1 MAEFEKVQL
10 QVEVVRT
17 QLDSL
22 IKDVNNLKAQ
32 KLKITVDS
40 SGLDAI
46 NRFNGAVQTITQN
59 ADGLSGKFTKIWAGA
74 ADGAP
79 TRTIE
84 TVNEGLG
91 RTTEIIRTLDEE
103 TQQYTTVQTK
113 ATTNYDEMAK
123 AAQKAAEQAQKADGQ
138 ARAYLLTEEQAAQK
152 AASVY
157 NPTPMQQQIEALTG
171 VNNATKSA
179 AESAKVFEKAWAD
192 ASGKSTAAAQQQ
204 AQAAQ
209 NAASKVDTLRK
220 GFADLGLQ
228 MTSAADKYPAGTF
241 DTIQSDARQ
250 ASAALEELYNSWK
263 SGTIS
268 DQEFIAGVKDASGSL
283 KNLRANYAQTRNE
296 TDKLT
301 NSTNVLGDTFG
312 NIVGKITVWQ
322 LVNAAVAKI
331 KRSFVEA
338 IRTMKE
344 VDTEMTAIQKVTGNT
359 AAEMEKL
366 GDTAYEAASKYG
378 VAVTDYLE
386 SVGTFAKA
394 GYKEMSED
402 MAELATKTQLVGDVT
417 SDIANQFILSADAA
431 YQMNGNVEELN
442 DVLDK
447 ANEIENN
454 YATSIQKMA
463 EGFPIVANVASMAN
477 MSIDELMAALGTITA
492 VTQESGTKAATALRA
507 LILNIIGDT
516 ETEIEDGVSWTK
528 EEINSLNDA
537 LWIYAED
544 AMKAAQA
551 SGKLVDPM
559 EAIAS
564 LSKAYKD
571 GLLTQ
576 AELANLESSLGGKLR
591 TNQLDALVKN
601 YDMYAEMLDKVAD
614 SAGSADKEVGIMLDS
629 WESKTNILKNKWTEF
644 ISHMTDTDL
653 IKGALD
659 GLIKLVEA
667 LDSGFGKFMATVAGV
682 AVSITA
688 LYKAII
694 AFQKAGVALDGL
706 LATLN
711 SLKTSGTLASSVV
724 KFFSNPTLGTIVAI
738 GVAIGVVVA
747 GIKALNDYAE
757 SQKYE
762 NLIESF
768 HDLSEQV
775 KETSANL
782 AEAKEK
788 LNELNQTP
796 YAERGEE
803 WRKEKEELQQTI
815 DAYEY
820 LLELRKNEA
829 NRTAEKAFSADVTT
843 AISYAG
849 DISQNEK
856 GESRINLSS
865 GGTNVRSI
873 KLTQEQLKALTT
885 EYNNVEEAV
894 RANISAFDDY
904 ISETSKKKIA
914 ELIESGN
921 TAKAYEEME
930 KALRQIGITFD
941 EVAVSA
947 DKFAESQATGMDRV
961 TQYISQAKASGT
973 QMSQTIKE
981 QYQAFIDADDGRY
994 KYLKGMKDLTV
1005 EQQHYVDS
1013 IESMV
1018 AAFESL
1024 NKSDNPAE
1032 TVVTIGNALG
1042 ISAAEA
1048 LRFAQHVGLV
1058 SRDIR
1063 EMSREVETATDGT
1076 LKLKTAE
1083 TGAADGADELAD
1095 SLEEVEVATYDE
1107 NTAAAKLTKSLFDAN
1122 GKLTEHAKKA
1132 LTTNT
1137 ALADLAKKELE
1148 LQNAAAT
1155 SNYNNLIAQIQTV
1168 GSSAIITSQQ
1178 LQQMIGLI
1186 PGLTTNTWSAENQEF
1201 NMRRLFNQQTGKSWK
1216 KDAEDYA
1223 QWSSQYLLNKSSEYY
1238 KKQQEEYKKQMEELS
1253 KYTSDYTGTSTGG
1266 GGGGS
1271 SDASLESHK
1280 QKVELLKSELTLLEK
1295 QNASEDT
1302 QKDKMR
1308 QIQQALHAQ
1317 AEYLRSIGGSQA
1329 DINALS
1335 AEWWEWQEKINGTL
1349 KSTDDLLNELQG
1361 VMSDKLS
1368 DLSDQRQN
1376 ELDAIDAQIDA
1387 LKQQKDTR
1395 DEQLDL
1401 EEKILAVQEAQAK
1414 LANAQNERTIR
1425 QYNARTGQWEWVADQ
1440 KEVDSAQ
1447 EALDEAK
1454 KDLEDFKA
1462 NMAYEAA
1469 LAELEAKKDAINAQ
1483 YDALEK
1489 NYNNFLKSLKE
1500 KTRGIGEILQDIWK
1514 NATPEL
1520 RQIIQE
1526 NAELF
1531 KQFGFDVS
1539 QLSAAVNDTAK
1550 KLYGISKNGDK
1561 YEIGSDKG
1569 LDFIN
1574 NKPAGSTMTGGDGS
1588 TWTKNEDGT
1597 VTIVDK
1603 DGVTYTVYPDGWSGN
1618 SGNSSEDSS
1627 GGPKYSGIVYAKR
1640 LDGKGEDYKISSADG
1655 LNFLNNALAGDKL
1668 DGGDGSHWVKN
1679 EDGTTS
1685 ITDKY
1690 GIAYKVYDRGGILR
1704 GMGGIKATMQDEG
1717 ITPPDVTA
1725 MLKKRV
1731 LKPVEDRNFSQNMDS
1746 IRWMMSSHGVGANA
1760 VHNASYDNHSI
1771 GTQNNGNVYKFNGI
1785 TINEPQASGMT
1796 LRHFAD
1802 IAHNL
1807 GNFS

>member
-1 MAEFEKVQL
+1 MADFEKVQL
-10 QVEVVRT
+10 QVEVIRT

-22 IKDVNNLKAQ
+22 VKDVNGLKDQ
-32 KLKITVDS
+32 KLKLTVDS
-40 SGLDAI
+40 SGLEAI
-46 NRFNGAVQTITQN
+46 NRFNTSVQAITQN
-59 ADGLSGKFTKIWAGA
+59 IDGLSGKFTKVWAGA

-113 ATTNYDEMAK
+113 ATTNYDAMAK
-123 AAQKAAEQAQKADGQ
+123 AAQKAAEQNQKAAGQ

-171 VNNATKSA
+171 VSNATKSA
-179 AESAKVFEKAWAD
+179 AESAKVFEQAWAD

-204 AQAAQ
+204 AQDAE

-220 GFADLGLQ
+220 GFADLVLQ
-228 MTSAADKYPAGTF
+228 MKSAAEKYPAGTF
-241 DTIQSDARQ
+241 DTIQSDAKQ
-250 ASAALEELYNSWK
+250 ASAALETLYNSWK

-268 DQEFIAGVKDASGSL
+268 DKEFVDGVKNASSSL

-296 TDKLT
+296 TDKLA
-301 NSTNVLGDTFG
+301 NSTNVLGDTFSH
-312 NIVGKITVWQ
+312 IVGKITVWQ
-322 LVNAAVAKI
+322 VVNAAVATV

-338 IRTMKE
+338 IRTMKQ

-366 GDTAYEAASKYG
+366 GNTAYEAASKYG
-378 VAVTDYLE
+378 VAVTDYLK

-431 YQMNGNVEELN
+431 YKMKGNVEELN

-528 EEINSLNDA
+528 DEINSLNDA

-551 SGKLVDPM
+551 SGTLVDPM
-559 EAIAS
+559 KAIAS

-571 GLLTQ
+571 GLLSQ
-576 AELANLESSLGGKLR
+576 AELASLESDLGGKLR

-601 YDMYAEMLDKVAD
+601 YDMYAEMLDKVAG
-614 SAGSADKEVGIMLDS
+614 SAGSADKEVSIMLNS
-629 WESKTNILKNKWTEF
+629 WESKTNILKNRWTEF
-644 ISHMTDTDL
+644 ISHLTDTDL

-682 AVSITA
+682 AAAFTV
-688 LYKAII
+688 LYKAMVTVE
-694 AFQKAGVALDGL
+694 KAGKAISALEGL
-706 LATLN
+706 KNSGKFASGALTLF
-711 SLKTSGTLASSVV
+711 SG
-724 KFFSNPTLGTIVAI
+724 PTLGTIVAI
-738 GVAIGVVVA
+738 GAAIGVVVA
-747 GIKALNDYAE
+747 ALKAVYDYSE

-768 HDLSEQV
+768 HDLSDQV
-775 KETSANL
+775 KETSDNL
-782 AEAKEK
+782 ADAKKK
-788 LNELNQTP
+788 LDELNQTP
-796 YAERGEE
+796 YVERSEE
-803 WRKEKEELQQTI
+803 WRKEKDELEQTI
-815 DAYEY
+815 QAYEY
-820 LLELRKNEA
+820 LLELRKKEKAEA
-829 NRTAEKAFSADVTT
+829 AEKAFNAKVTT
-843 AISYAG
+843 SVKVSGLMQDVPGSYSTASG
-849 DISQNEK
+849 I
-856 GESRINLSS
+856 GLSP
-865 GGTNVRSI
+865 
-873 KLTQEQLKALTT
+873 EQAKAATA
-885 EYNNVEEAV
+885 EYKDEEEAV
-894 RANISAFDDY
+894 YALSRAFDSLFDD
-904 ISETSKKKIA
+904 SRRKTIA
-914 ELIESGN
+914 EYIESGN
-921 TAKAYEEME
+921 TE
-930 KALRQIGITFD
+930 KALSEMKAALGDLGITFKS
-941 EVAVSA
+941 VKVSA
-947 DKFAESQATGMDRV
+947 SEFAESQATSMDQV
-961 TQYISQAKASGT
+961 TQYISQAKSSGT
-973 QMSQTIKE
+973 QMSQTMKE

-994 KYLKGMKDLTV
+994 KYLKGIKDLTV
-1005 EQQHYVDS
+1005 EQKHYVDS
-1013 IESMV
+1013 FESMV
-1018 AAFESL
+1018 TAFVSL
-1024 NKSDNPAE
+1024 KEYDNPAE
-1032 TVVTIGNALG
+1032 IVVTIGNALG

-1048 LRFAQHVGLV
+1048 LRFAQHIGLV
-1058 SRDIR
+1058 NPNIR
-1063 EMSREVETATDGT
+1063 EMSNEVETATDGT

-1083 TGAADGADELAD
+1083 TGAADGADKLAD
-1095 SLEEVEVATYDE
+1095 SLEEVEVATYNE

-1155 SNYNNLIAQIQTV
+1155 ANYNNLIAQIQAV

-1201 NMRRLFNQQTGKSWK
+1201 NMRRLFNQQTGKNWK
-1216 KDAEDYA
+1216 KDAEAYA

-1266 GGGGS
+1266 GGGSS
-1271 SDASLESHK
+1271 SDANLDAHK

-1317 AEYLRSIGGSQA
+1317 AQYLRSIGGSQA

-1349 KSTDDLLNELQG
+1349 KSTDDLLSELQD

-1368 DLSDQRQN
+1368 DLSDQRQD

-1401 EEKILAVQEAQAK
+1401 EEKILAVQQAQAK

-1440 KEVDSAQ
+1440 KEVDDAQ
-1447 EALDEAK
+1447 EALDDAK

-1489 NYNNFLKSLKE
+1489 SYNNFLKSLKE

-1520 RQIIQE
+1520 KKIIQE

-1539 QLSAAVNDTAK
+1539 ELSDAVKETAK
-1550 KLYGISKNGDK
+1550 KLYGLSSNGSK

-1569 LDFIN
+1569 IDFVN
-1574 NKPAGSTMTGGDGS
+1574 NAPAGSTMTGGDGS
-1588 TWTKNEDGT
+1588 TWTKNADGT

-1603 DGVTYTVYPDGWSGN
+1603 DGVSYTVNPNQTTGDTTGDTTN
-1618 SGNSSEDSS
+1618 
-1627 GGPKYSGIVYAKR
+1627 GGQRYSGVVYAEPD
-1640 LDGKGEDYKISSADG
+1640 DGQGERYKISSASG
-1655 LNFLNNALAGDKL
+1655 LDFLNNKPAGASMTGGDK
-1668 DGGDGSHWVKN
+1668 SYWVKN
-1679 EDGTTS
+1679 ADGTTS
-1685 ITDKY
+1685 ITDRY
-1690 GIAYKVYDRGGILR
+1690 GRHYTVYDQGGILH

-1717 ITPPDVTA
+1717 VTPPDVTEL
-1725 MLKKRV
+1725 LKKR
-1731 LKPVEDRNFSQNMDS
+1731 LLSPVRDANFDRNMDALRS
-1746 IRWMMSSHGVGANA
+1746 CLSTKHEAETVST
-1760 VHNASYDNHSI
+1760 ASYDNHSI
-1771 GTQNNGNVYKFNGI
+1771 GTQHNGNTYQFGSV
-1785 TINEPQASGMT
+1785 TISEQQANNMSVK
-1796 LRHFAD
+1796 RFAD
-1802 IAHNL
+1802 LALGL

>member
-1 MAEFEKVQL
+1 MADFEKVQL
-10 QVEVVRT
+10 QVEVIRT

-22 IKDVNNLKAQ
+22 VKDVNGLNDQ
-32 KLKITVDS
+32 KLKLTVDS
-40 SGLDAI
+40 SGLEAI
-46 NRFNGAVQTITQN
+46 NRFNTSVQAITQN
-59 ADGLSGKFTKIWAGA
+59 IDGLSGKFTKVWAGA

-113 ATTNYDEMAK
+113 ATTNYDAMAK
-123 AAQKAAEQAQKADGQ
+123 AAQKAAEQNQKAADQ

-171 VNNATKSA
+171 VSNATKSA
-179 AESAKVFEKAWAD
+179 AESAKVFEQAWAD

-204 AQAAQ
+204 AQDVE

-228 MTSAADKYPAGTF
+228 MKSAGEKYPAGTF
-241 DTIQSDARQ
+241 SDIESDAKQ
-250 ASAALEELYNSWK
+250 ASAALETLYNSWK

-268 DQEFIAGVKDASGSL
+268 DKEFVDGVKNASGSL
-283 KNLRANYAQTRNE
+283 KKLRANYAQTRNE

-301 NSTNVLGDTFG
+301 NSTNVLGDTFSH
-312 NIVGKITVWQ
+312 IVGKITVWQ
-322 LVNAAVAKI
+322 VVNTAVAKV
-331 KRSFVEA
+331 KRSFTEA
-338 IRTMKE
+338 IDTMKQ

-394 GYKEMSED
+394 GYKDMSED

-417 SDIANQFILSADAA
+417 SSIANQFILSADAA
-431 YQMNGNVEELN
+431 FKFEGNVTALN
-442 DVLDK
+442 TVLDK

-477 MSIDELMAALGTITA
+477 MSIDQLIAMLGTITA
-492 VTQESGTKAATALRA
+492 VTQESGTKAATAARA

-516 ETEIEDGVSWTK
+516 ETELEDGITWTK
-528 EEINSLNDA
+528 EEIESLNQV
-537 LWIYAED
+537 LWTYSED

-551 SGKLVDPM
+551 TGRIVNPM
-559 EAIAS
+559 KAVAG
-564 LSKAYKD
+564 LAKAYKE
-571 GLLTQ
+571 GVLTQ
-576 AELANLESSLGGKLR
+576 AELAQIESDLGGKLR
-591 TNQLDALVKN
+591 TNQLDALIKN
-601 YDMYAEMLDKVAD
+601 YDMYAAMLDKVAN
-614 SAGSADKEVGIMLDS
+614 SAGSADKEVDVMLTSWDAKAKILNNTWTKFIADTVDTKWAKDFLDTLTWLIEGFGNLGTAVTIFGGVLVAFKWNSIVDS
-629 WESKTNILKNKWTEF
+629 FKTLGSVI
-644 ISHMTDTDL
+644 
-653 IKGALD
+653 GALPMLFSSAK
-659 GLIKLVEA
+659 GGA
-667 LDSGFGKFMATVAGV
+667 AGFDAGM
-682 AVSITA
+682 
-688 LYKAII
+688 
-694 AFQKAGVALDGL
+694 
-706 LATLN
+706 
-711 SLKTSGTLASSVV
+711 
-724 KFFSNPTLGTIVAI
+724 
-738 GVAIGVVVA
+738 
-747 GIKALNDYAE
+747 KALNVSLTSTQLLVGAIVVAISALVIAYNKYTQKLQETRQAAIDAGEAATKESEEITSLYGEYKEYNDALKDSAE
-757 SQKYE
+757 YKGEISGKTE
-762 NLIESF
+762 TLIEKLGLERDEIGKLVRKYG
-768 HDLSEQV
+768 DL
-775 KETSANL
+775 ETAINKA
-782 AEAKEK
+782 AEAKLSSNLYDAKAATAASKANLEDQFQAMYVGSERVDAEEVVNLYDDLIEQRNK
-788 LNELNQTP
+788 MIDSGQQESYMYKVTAERIETLKPLVDTYTQSKRNELEIENQIKAAKNGTLDL
-796 YAERGEE
+796 YG
-803 WRKEKEELQQTI
+803 KEES
-815 DAYEY
+815 
-820 LLELRKNEA
+820 ELD
-829 NRTAEKAFSADVTT
+829 DVTD
-843 AISYAG
+843 S
-849 DISQNEK
+849 
-856 GESRINLSS
+856 
-865 GGTNVRSI
+865 
-873 KLTQEQLKALTT
+873 
-885 EYNNVEEAV
+885 
-894 RANISAFDDY
+894 AND
-904 ISETSKKKIA
+904 
-914 ELIESGN
+914 
-921 TAKAYEEME
+921 
-930 KALRQIGITFD
+930 
-941 EVAVSA
+941 
-947 DKFAESQATGMDRV
+947 
-961 TQYISQAKASGT
+961 
-973 QMSQTIKE
+973 
-981 QYQAFIDADDGRY
+981 
-994 KYLKGMKDLTV
+994 
-1005 EQQHYVDS
+1005 
-1013 IESMV
+1013 
-1018 AAFESL
+1018 
-1024 NKSDNPAE
+1024 
-1032 TVVTIGNALG
+1032 
-1042 ISAAEA
+1042 
-1048 LRFAQHVGLV
+1048 
-1058 SRDIR
+1058 
-1063 EMSREVETATDGT
+1063 
-1076 LKLKTAE
+1076 
-1083 TGAADGADELAD
+1083 AADALAD
-1095 SLEEVEVATYDE
+1095 VEVATYDA
-1107 NTAAAKLTKSLFDAN
+1107 NTAAAKLTKALFDAN

-1137 ALADLAKKELE
+1137 ALADLARKELE

-1155 SNYNNLIAQIQTV
+1155 ANYNNLIAQIQAV

-1201 NMRRLFNQQTGKSWK
+1201 NMRRLFNQQTGKNWK

-1266 GGGGS
+1266 GGGSS
-1271 SDASLESHK
+1271 SDANLESHK

-1295 QNASEDT
+1295 QNASEDA

-1317 AEYLRSIGGSQA
+1317 AQYLRSIGGSQA

-1349 KSTDDLLNELQG
+1349 KSTDDLLSELQD

-1368 DLSDQRQN
+1368 DLSDQRQD

-1401 EEKILAVQEAQAK
+1401 EEKILAVQQAQAK

-1440 KEVDSAQ
+1440 KEVDDAQ
-1447 EALDEAK
+1447 EALDDAK

-1469 LAELEAKKDAINAQ
+1469 LAELESKKDAINAQ

-1489 NYNNFLKSLKE
+1489 SYNNFLKSLKE

-1520 RQIIQE
+1520 KKIIQE

-1539 QLSAAVNDTAK
+1539 ELSDAVKETAK
-1550 KLYGISKNGDK
+1550 KLYGLSSNGSK

-1569 LDFIN
+1569 IDFVN
-1574 NKPAGSTMTGGDGS
+1574 NAPAGSTMTGGDGS
-1588 TWTKNEDGT
+1588 TWTKNADGT

-1603 DGVTYTVYPDGWSGN
+1603 DGVSYTVNPNQTTGDTTG
-1618 SGNSSEDSS
+1618 DTTS
-1627 GGPKYSGIVYAKR
+1627 GGQRYSGAVYGEPD
-1640 LDGKGEDYKISSADG
+1640 DGQGERYKISSASG
-1655 LNFLNNALAGDKL
+1655 LDFLNNKPAGSSMTGGDK
-1668 DGGDGSHWVKN
+1668 SYWVKN
-1679 EDGTTS
+1679 ADGTTS
-1685 ITDKY
+1685 ITDRY
-1690 GIAYKVYDRGGILR
+1690 GRHYTVYDQGGILR

-1717 ITPPDVTA
+1717 VTPPDVTEL
-1725 MLKKRV
+1725 LKKR
-1731 LKPVEDRNFSQNMDS
+1731 LLSPVRDANFDRNMDALRS
-1746 IRWMMSSHGVGANA
+1746 CLSTKHEAETVST
-1760 VHNASYDNHSI
+1760 ASYDNHSI
-1771 GTQNNGNVYKFNGI
+1771 GTQHNGNTYQFGSV
-1785 TINEPQASGMT
+1785 TISEQQANNMSVK
-1796 LRHFAD
+1796 RFAD
-1802 IAHNL
+1802 LALGL

>member
-1 MAEFEKVQL
+1 MADFEKVQL
-10 QVEVVRT
+10 QVEVIRT

-22 IKDVNNLKAQ
+22 VKDVNGLKDQ
-32 KLKITVDS
+32 KLKLTVDS
-40 SGLDAI
+40 SGLEAI
-46 NRFNGAVQTITQN
+46 NRFNTSVQAITQN
-59 ADGLSGKFTKIWAGA
+59 IDGLSGKFTKVWAGA

-91 RTTEIIRTLDEE
+91 RTTEIIQTLDEE

-113 ATTNYDEMAK
+113 ATTNYDAMAK
-123 AAQKAAEQAQKADGQ
+123 AAQKAADQNQKAAGQ

-157 NPTPMQQQIEALTG
+157 NPTPMQQRIEALTG
-171 VNNATKSA
+171 VSNATKSA
-179 AESAKVFEKAWAD
+179 AESAKVFEQAWAD
-192 ASGKSTAAAQQQ
+192 ASGKSTAAAQKQ
-204 AQAAQ
+204 AQDVE

-228 MTSAADKYPAGTF
+228 MKSAAEKYPAGTF
-241 DTIQSDARQ
+241 DTIQSDAKQ
-250 ASAALEELYNSWK
+250 ASAALETLYNSWK

-268 DQEFIAGVKDASGSL
+268 DKEFVDGVKDASGSL

-296 TDKLT
+296 TDKLA
-301 NSTNVLGDTFG
+301 NSTNVLGDTFSH
-312 NIVGKITVWQ
+312 IVGKITVWQ
-322 LVNAAVAKI
+322 VVNAAVATV

-338 IRTMKE
+338 IRTMKQ

-366 GDTAYEAASKYG
+366 GNTAYEAASKYG

-431 YQMNGNVEELN
+431 YKMKGNVEELN

-528 EEINSLNDA
+528 DEINSLNDA

-551 SGKLVDPM
+551 SGTLVDPM
-559 EAIAS
+559 KAIAS

-571 GLLTQ
+571 GLLSQ
-576 AELANLESSLGGKLR
+576 AELANLESDLGGKLR

-601 YDMYAEMLDKVAD
+601 YDMYAEMLDKVAN
-614 SAGSADKEVGIMLDS
+614 SAGSADKEVSIMLNS

-711 SLKTSGTLASSVV
+711 SLKTSGKFASGALTL
-724 KFFSNPTLGTIVAI
+724 FSNPTLGTIVAI

-788 LNELNQTP
+788 LDELNQTP

-829 NRTAEKAFSADVTT
+829 NRAAEKAFSSDVTT

-941 EVAVSA
+941 EVTVSA
-947 DKFAESQATGMDRV
+947 DKFAESQATGMDQV
-961 TQYISQAKASGT
+961 TQYISQAKSSGT
-973 QMSQTIKE
+973 QMSQTMKE

-994 KYLKGMKDLTV
+994 KYLKGIKDLTV

-1013 IESMV
+1013 FESMV
-1018 AAFESL
+1018 AAFVSL
-1024 NKSDNPAE
+1024 KEYDNPAE
-1032 TVVTIGNALG
+1032 IVVTIGNALG
-1042 ISAAEA
+1042 VSAAEA
-1048 LRFAQHVGLV
+1048 LRFAQHIGLV
-1058 SRDIR
+1058 NPNIR
-1063 EMSREVETATDGT
+1063 EMSNEVETATDGT

-1083 TGAADGADELAD
+1083 TGAADGADKLAD
-1095 SLEEVEVATYDE
+1095 SLEEVEVATYNE

-1155 SNYNNLIAQIQTV
+1155 ANYNNLIAQIQAV

-1201 NMRRLFNQQTGKSWK
+1201 NMRRLFNQQTGKNWK

-1266 GGGGS
+1266 GGGSS
-1271 SDASLESHK
+1271 SDANLESHK

-1317 AEYLRSIGGSQA
+1317 AQYLRSIGGSQA

-1349 KSTDDLLNELQG
+1349 KSTDDLLSELQD

-1368 DLSDQRQN
+1368 ELSDQRQD

-1401 EEKILAVQEAQAK
+1401 EEKILAVQQAQAK

-1440 KEVDSAQ
+1440 KEVDDAQ
-1447 EALDEAK
+1447 EALDDAK

-1489 NYNNFLKSLKE
+1489 SYNNFLKSLKE

-1520 RQIIQE
+1520 KKIIQE

-1539 QLSAAVNDTAK
+1539 ELSDAVKETAK
-1550 KLYGISKNGDK
+1550 KLYGLSSNGSK

-1569 LDFIN
+1569 IDFVN
-1574 NKPAGSTMTGGDGS
+1574 NAPAGSTMTGGDGS
-1588 TWTKNEDGT
+1588 TWTKNPDGT

-1603 DGVTYTVYPDGWSGN
+1603 DGVSYTVNPNQTTGDTTGDTTN
-1618 SGNSSEDSS
+1618 
-1627 GGPKYSGIVYAKR
+1627 GGQRYSGVVYAEPD
-1640 LDGKGEDYKISSADG
+1640 DGQGERYKISSASG
-1655 LNFLNNALAGDKL
+1655 LDFLNNKPAGATMTGGDK
-1668 DGGDGSHWVKN
+1668 SYWVKN
-1679 EDGTTS
+1679 ADGTTS
-1685 ITDKY
+1685 ITDRY
-1690 GIAYKVYDRGGILR
+1690 GRHYTVYDQGGILH

-1717 ITPPDVTA
+1717 VTPPDVTEL
-1725 MLKKRV
+1725 LKKR
-1731 LKPVEDRNFSQNMDS
+1731 LLSPVRDANFDRNMDALRS
-1746 IRWMMSSHGVGANA
+1746 CLSTKHEAETVST
-1760 VHNASYDNHSI
+1760 ASYDNHSI
-1771 GTQNNGNVYKFNGI
+1771 GTQHNGNTYQFGSV
-1785 TINEPQASGMT
+1785 TISEQQASNMSVK
-1796 LRHFAD
+1796 RFAD
-1802 IAHNL
+1802 LALGL

>member
-1 MAEFEKVQL
+1 MADFEKVQL

-32 KLKITVDS
+32 KLNFTVDS
-40 SGLDAI
+40 SGLEAI
-46 NRFNGAVQTITQN
+46 NRFNSSVQAMTQN
-59 ADGLSGKFTKIWAGA
+59 VDGLSGKFTRIWAGA

-123 AAQKAAEQAQKADGQ
+123 AAQKAAEKAEK
-138 ARAYLLTEEQAAQK
+138 AAKEQAK
-152 AASVY
+152 E
-157 NPTPMQQQIEALTG
+157 TE
-171 VNNATKSA
+171 
-179 AESAKVFEKAWAD
+179 
-192 ASGKSTAAAQQQ
+192 
-204 AQAAQ
+204 

-228 MTSAADKYPAGTF
+228 MKSAAEKYPTGTF
-241 DTIQSDARQ
+241 SEIESDAKQ
-250 ASAALEELYNSWK
+250 ASAALENLYSSWK
-263 SGTIS
+263 SGAIS
-268 DQEFIAGVKDASGSL
+268 DQEFVAGVKDASGSL

-301 NSTNVLGDTFG
+301 NSTNVLGDTFSH
-312 NIVGKITVWQ
+312 IVGKITVWQ
-322 LVNAAVAKI
+322 VVNAAVAKV
-331 KRSFVEA
+331 KRSFTEA
-338 IRTMKE
+338 IDTMKQ

-394 GYKEMSED
+394 GYKDMSED

-417 SDIANQFILSADAA
+417 SSIANQFLLSADAA
-431 YQMNGNVEELN
+431 FKFEGNVTALN
-442 DVLDK
+442 TVLDK

-477 MSIDELMAALGTITA
+477 MSIDQLIAMLGTITA
-492 VTQESGTKAATALRA
+492 VTQESGTKAATAARA

-516 ETEIEDGVSWTK
+516 ETELEDGITWTK
-528 EEINSLNDA
+528 EEIESLNQV
-537 LWIYAED
+537 LWTYSEE

-551 SGKLVDPM
+551 TGSIVNPM
-559 EAIAS
+559 EAVAG
-564 LSKAYKD
+564 LAKAYKE
-571 GLLTQ
+571 GVLTQ
-576 AELANLESSLGGKLR
+576 AELAQIESDLGGKLR
-591 TNQLDALVKN
+591 TNQLDALIKN
-601 YDMYAEMLDKVAD
+601 YDMYAAMLDKVAN
-614 SAGSADKEVGIMLDS
+614 SAGSADKEVDVMLTSWDAKAKILNNTWTKFIADTVDS
-629 WESKTNILKNKWTEF
+629 NWAKGFLDTLTWLIDGFGNLGTAVTIFGGVLVAFKWNSIVDSFKTLGSVI
-644 ISHMTDTDL
+644 
-653 IKGALD
+653 GALPMLFSSAKGGAAGFD
-659 GLIKLVEA
+659 AGMKALNVSLTSTQLLV
-667 LDSGFGKFMATVAGV
+667 
-682 AVSITA
+682 
-688 LYKAII
+688 
-694 AFQKAGVALDGL
+694 
-706 LATLN
+706 
-711 SLKTSGTLASSVV
+711 
-724 KFFSNPTLGTIVAI
+724 GTIVVALSALVIAYNKYTQKIQETRQAAI
-738 GVAIGVVVA
+738 DA
-747 GIKALNDYAE
+747 GEAATKKSEEITSLYGEYKEYNDALKDSAE
-757 SQKYE
+757 YKGEISGKTE
-762 NLIESF
+762 TLIEKLGLERDEVEKLVRKYG
-768 HDLSEQV
+768 DL
-775 KETSANL
+775 ETAINKA
-782 AEAKEK
+782 AEAKLSSNLYDAKAATSAAKANLEDQFQAMYVGSERVDAEEIIDLYDDLVEQRNK
-788 LNELNQTP
+788 MIDSGQQESYMYKVTAERIETLKPLVESYTQSKQNELEIENQIK
-796 YAERGEE
+796 AEKNGTLDLYG
-803 WRKEKEELQQTI
+803 KEES
-815 DAYEY
+815 
-820 LLELRKNEA
+820 ELNDVSDSA
-829 NRTAEKAFSADVTT
+829 ND
-843 AISYAG
+843 
-849 DISQNEK
+849 
-856 GESRINLSS
+856 
-865 GGTNVRSI
+865 
-873 KLTQEQLKALTT
+873 
-885 EYNNVEEAV
+885 
-894 RANISAFDDY
+894 
-904 ISETSKKKIA
+904 
-914 ELIESGN
+914 
-921 TAKAYEEME
+921 
-930 KALRQIGITFD
+930 
-941 EVAVSA
+941 
-947 DKFAESQATGMDRV
+947 
-961 TQYISQAKASGT
+961 
-973 QMSQTIKE
+973 
-981 QYQAFIDADDGRY
+981 
-994 KYLKGMKDLTV
+994 
-1005 EQQHYVDS
+1005 
-1013 IESMV
+1013 
-1018 AAFESL
+1018 
-1024 NKSDNPAE
+1024 
-1032 TVVTIGNALG
+1032 
-1042 ISAAEA
+1042 
-1048 LRFAQHVGLV
+1048 
-1058 SRDIR
+1058 
-1063 EMSREVETATDGT
+1063 
-1076 LKLKTAE
+1076 
-1083 TGAADGADELAD
+1083 AADALSD
-1095 SLEEVEVATYDE
+1095 VEAATYDA

-1148 LQNAAAT
+1148 LQHAAAEA
-1155 SNYNNLIAQIQTV
+1155 NYNNLIAQIQAV

-1178 LQQMIGLI
+1178 IQQMIGLI
-1186 PGLTTNTWSAENQEF
+1186 PGLTSNTWSAENQEF
-1201 NMRRLFNQQTGKSWK
+1201 NMRRLFNQQTGKNWK

-1223 QWSSQYLLNKSSEYY
+1223 QWSSQYLLKKSSEYY
-1238 KKQQEEYKKQMEELS
+1238 KKQQEEYKQQMESLS
-1253 KYTSDYTGTSTGG
+1253 KYTSDYTGASS

-1271 SDASLESHK
+1271 SSDANLEAHK

-1317 AEYLRSIGGSQA
+1317 AQYLRSIGGSQS

-1335 AEWWEWQEKINGTL
+1335 AEWWEWQEKINGSL

-1401 EEKILAVQEAQAK
+1401 EEKILAVQQAQAK
-1414 LANAQNERTIR
+1414 LANAQNERTVR

-1447 EALDEAK
+1447 KALDEAK

-1469 LAELEAKKDAINAQ
+1469 LAELEAQKKTINER
-1483 YDALEK
+1483 YDDLETAYK
-1489 NYNNFLKSLKE
+1489 DFLKSIKE

-1539 QLSAAVNDTAK
+1539 QLSDAVNDTAK
-1550 KLYGISKNGDK
+1550 KLYGISKDGDK

-1603 DGVTYTVYPDGWSGN
+1603 DGVTYTVYPNGGSG
-1618 SGNSSEDSS
+1618 GTEDSTGGS
-1627 GGPKYSGIVYAKR
+1627 ASGPKYSGTVFAKR
-1640 LDGKGEDYKISSADG
+1640 LDGKGDDYKISSADG
-1655 LNFLNNALAGDKL
+1655 LNFLNNALAGEKL

-1679 EDGTTS
+1679 ADGTTS

-1690 GIAYKVYDRGGILR
+1690 GIAYKVYDQGGILR
-1704 GMGGIKATMQDEG
+1704 GMGGIKATTQDEG

-1731 LKPVEDRNFSQNMDS
+1731 LTPVEDRNFSQNMDS
-1746 IRWMMSSHGVGANA
+1746 IRWMMSSNGIGANA
-1760 VHNASYDNHSI
+1760 IHNASYDNHSI
-1771 GTQNNGNVYKFNGI
+1771 GTQNNGTVYKFNGI

-1796 LRHFAD
+1796 LKQFAD

>member
-1 MAEFEKVQL
+1 MEDFEKVQL
-10 QVEVVRT
+10 QVEVIRT

-22 IKDVNNLKAQ
+22 VKDVNGLKDQ
-32 KLKITVDS
+32 KLKLTVDS
-40 SGLDAI
+40 SGLEAI
-46 NRFNGAVQTITQN
+46 NRFNTSVQAITQN
-59 ADGLSGKFTKIWAGA
+59 IDGLSGKFTKVWAGA

-113 ATTNYDEMAK
+113 ATTNYDAMTK
-123 AAQKAAEQAQKADGQ
+123 AAQKAAEQNQKAAGQ

-171 VNNATKSA
+171 VSNATKSA
-179 AESAKVFEKAWAD
+179 AESAKVFEQAWAD

-204 AQAAQ
+204 AQDVE

-228 MTSAADKYPAGTF
+228 MKSAGEKYPAGTF
-241 DTIQSDARQ
+241 SDIESDAKQ
-250 ASAALEELYNSWK
+250 ASAALETLYNSWK

-268 DQEFIAGVKDASGSL
+268 DKEFVDGVKNASGSL
-283 KNLRANYAQTRNE
+283 KKLRANYAQTRNE

-301 NSTNVLGDTFG
+301 NSTNVLGDTFSH
-312 NIVGKITVWQ
+312 IVGKITVWQ
-322 LVNAAVAKI
+322 VVNTAVAKV
-331 KRSFVEA
+331 KRSFTEA
-338 IRTMKE
+338 IDTMKQ

-366 GDTAYEAASKYG
+366 GNTAYEAASKYG

-394 GYKEMSED
+394 GYKDMSED

-417 SDIANQFILSADAA
+417 SSIANQFILSADAA
-431 YQMNGNVEELN
+431 FKFEGNVTALN
-442 DVLDK
+442 TVLDK

-477 MSIDELMAALGTITA
+477 MSIDQLIAMLGTITA
-492 VTQESGTKAATALRA
+492 VTQESGTKAATAARA

-516 ETEIEDGVSWTK
+516 ETELEDGITWTK
-528 EEINSLNDA
+528 EEIESLNQV
-537 LWIYAED
+537 LWTYSED

-551 SGKLVDPM
+551 TGSIVNPM
-559 EAIAS
+559 EAVAG
-564 LSKAYKD
+564 LAKAYKE
-571 GLLTQ
+571 GVLTQ
-576 AELANLESSLGGKLR
+576 AELAQIESDLGGKLR
-591 TNQLDALVKN
+591 TNQLDALIKN
-601 YDMYAEMLDKVAD
+601 YDMYAAMLDKVAN
-614 SAGSADKEVGIMLDS
+614 SAGSADKEVDVMLTSWDAKAKILNNTWTKFIADTVDS
-629 WESKTNILKNKWTEF
+629 NWAKGFLDTLTWLIDGFGNLGTAVTIFGGVLVAFKWNSIVDSFKTLGSVI
-644 ISHMTDTDL
+644 
-653 IKGALD
+653 GALPMLFSSAK
-659 GLIKLVEA
+659 GGA
-667 LDSGFGKFMATVAGV
+667 TGFDAGM
-682 AVSITA
+682 
-688 LYKAII
+688 
-694 AFQKAGVALDGL
+694 
-706 LATLN
+706 
-711 SLKTSGTLASSVV
+711 
-724 KFFSNPTLGTIVAI
+724 
-738 GVAIGVVVA
+738 
-747 GIKALNDYAE
+747 KALNVSLTSTQLLVGAIVVAISALVIAYNKYTQKLQETRQAAIDAGEAATKESEEITSLYGEYKEYNDALKDSAE
-757 SQKYE
+757 YKGEISGKTE
-762 NLIESF
+762 TLIEKLGLERDEIGKLVRKYG
-768 HDLSEQV
+768 DL
-775 KETSANL
+775 ETAINKA
-782 AEAKEK
+782 AEAKLSSNLYDAKAATAASKANLEDQFQAMYVGSERVDAEEVVNLYDDLIEQRNK
-788 LNELNQTP
+788 MIDSGQQESYMYKVTAERIETLKPLVDTYTQSKRNELEIENQIKAAKNGTLDL
-796 YAERGEE
+796 YG
-803 WRKEKEELQQTI
+803 KEES
-815 DAYEY
+815 
-820 LLELRKNEA
+820 ELD
-829 NRTAEKAFSADVTT
+829 DVTD
-843 AISYAG
+843 S
-849 DISQNEK
+849 
-856 GESRINLSS
+856 
-865 GGTNVRSI
+865 
-873 KLTQEQLKALTT
+873 
-885 EYNNVEEAV
+885 
-894 RANISAFDDY
+894 AND
-904 ISETSKKKIA
+904 
-914 ELIESGN
+914 
-921 TAKAYEEME
+921 
-930 KALRQIGITFD
+930 
-941 EVAVSA
+941 
-947 DKFAESQATGMDRV
+947 
-961 TQYISQAKASGT
+961 
-973 QMSQTIKE
+973 
-981 QYQAFIDADDGRY
+981 
-994 KYLKGMKDLTV
+994 
-1005 EQQHYVDS
+1005 
-1013 IESMV
+1013 
-1018 AAFESL
+1018 
-1024 NKSDNPAE
+1024 
-1032 TVVTIGNALG
+1032 
-1042 ISAAEA
+1042 
-1048 LRFAQHVGLV
+1048 
-1058 SRDIR
+1058 
-1063 EMSREVETATDGT
+1063 
-1076 LKLKTAE
+1076 
-1083 TGAADGADELAD
+1083 AADALAD
-1095 SLEEVEVATYDE
+1095 VEVATYDA

-1155 SNYNNLIAQIQTV
+1155 ANYNNLIAQIQAV

-1201 NMRRLFNQQTGKSWK
+1201 NMRRLFNQQTGKNWK

-1266 GGGGS
+1266 GGGSS
-1271 SDASLESHK
+1271 SDANLESHK

-1295 QNASEDT
+1295 QNASEDA

-1317 AEYLRSIGGSQA
+1317 AQYLRSIGGSQA

-1349 KSTDDLLNELQG
+1349 KSTDDLLSELQD

-1368 DLSDQRQN
+1368 DLSDQRQD

-1401 EEKILAVQEAQAK
+1401 EEKILAVQQAQAK

-1440 KEVDSAQ
+1440 KEVDDAQ
-1447 EALDEAK
+1447 EALDDAK

-1469 LAELEAKKDAINAQ
+1469 LAELESKKDAINAQ

-1489 NYNNFLKSLKE
+1489 SYNNFLKSLKE

-1520 RQIIQE
+1520 KKIIQE

-1539 QLSAAVNDTAK
+1539 ELSDAVKETAK
-1550 KLYGISKNGDK
+1550 KLYGLSSNGSK

-1569 LDFIN
+1569 IDFVN
-1574 NKPAGSTMTGGDGS
+1574 NAPAGSTMTGGDGS
-1588 TWTKNEDGT
+1588 TWTKNADGT

-1603 DGVTYTVYPDGWSGN
+1603 DGVSYTVNPNQTTGDTTG
-1618 SGNSSEDSS
+1618 DTTS
-1627 GGPKYSGIVYAKR
+1627 GGQRYSGVVYGEPD
-1640 LDGKGEDYKISSADG
+1640 DGQGERYKISSASG
-1655 LNFLNNALAGDKL
+1655 LDFLNNKPAGSSMTGGDK
-1668 DGGDGSHWVKN
+1668 SYWVKN
-1679 EDGTTS
+1679 ADGTTS
-1685 ITDKY
+1685 ITDRY
-1690 GIAYKVYDRGGILR
+1690 GRHYTVYDQGGILH
-1704 GMGGIKATMQDEG
+1704 GMGGIKATLQDEG
-1717 ITPPDVTA
+1717 VTPPDVTEL
-1725 MLKKRV
+1725 LKKR
-1731 LKPVEDRNFSQNMDS
+1731 LLSPVRDANFDRNMDALRS
-1746 IRWMMSSHGVGANA
+1746 CLSTKHEAETVST
-1760 VHNASYDNHSI
+1760 ASYDNHSI
-1771 GTQNNGNVYKFNGI
+1771 GTQHNGNTYQFGSV
-1785 TINEPQASGMT
+1785 TISEQQANNMSVK
-1796 LRHFAD
+1796 RFAD
-1802 IAHNL
+1802 LALGL

>member
-1 MAEFEKVQL
+1 MADFEKVQL

-32 KLKITVDS
+32 KLNFTVDS
-40 SGLDAI
+40 SGLEAI
-46 NRFNGAVQTITQN
+46 NRFNSSVQAMTQN
-59 ADGLSGKFTKIWAGA
+59 VDGLSGKFTRIWAGA

-123 AAQKAAEQAQKADGQ
+123 AAQKAAEKAEK
-138 ARAYLLTEEQAAQK
+138 AAKEQAK
-152 AASVY
+152 E
-157 NPTPMQQQIEALTG
+157 TE
-171 VNNATKSA
+171 
-179 AESAKVFEKAWAD
+179 
-192 ASGKSTAAAQQQ
+192 
-204 AQAAQ
+204 

-228 MTSAADKYPAGTF
+228 MKSAAEKYPTGTF
-241 DTIQSDARQ
+241 SEIESDAKQ
-250 ASAALEELYNSWK
+250 ASAALENLYSSWK
-263 SGTIS
+263 SGAIS
-268 DQEFIAGVKDASGSL
+268 DQEFVAGVKDASGSL

-301 NSTNVLGDTFG
+301 NSTNVLGDTFSH
-312 NIVGKITVWQ
+312 IVGKITVWQ
-322 LVNAAVAKI
+322 VVNAAVAKV
-331 KRSFVEA
+331 KRSFTEA
-338 IRTMKE
+338 IDTMKQ

-394 GYKEMSED
+394 GYKDMSED

-417 SDIANQFILSADAA
+417 SSIANQFLLSADAA
-431 YQMNGNVEELN
+431 FKFEGNVTALN
-442 DVLDK
+442 TVLDK

-516 ETEIEDGVSWTK
+516 ETEIEDGVAWTK
-528 EEINSLNDA
+528 EEIESLNDA

-544 AMKAAQA
+544 AMKAAQE
-551 SGKLVDPM
+551 SGKIVDPM
-559 EAIAS
+559 KAIAA
-564 LSKAYKD
+564 LSQAYKD
-571 GLLTQ
+571 GLLSQ
-576 AELANLESSLGGKLR
+576 AELAELESKLGGKLR
-591 TNQLDALVKN
+591 TNQLDALITN
-601 YDMYAEMLDKVAD
+601 YDMYAEMLDKVAN
-614 SAGSADKEVGIMLDS
+614 SAGSADKEVEIMLTS
-629 WESKTNILKNKWTEF
+629 WDAKAKILNNTWTKFIADTVDTKWAKGLLDMLTWLIEGFGNLGNAILIVAGILATIKMPSIISTFSKFGAGISALAQKFVLLTTNTTAYKLVTDATVTSVSAMQAAMGALTAVIAIVTVAYNKIKAAQEETRQAAIDAGEASTTEAKEIVSLYQNYEDLRKAVEDGTGSKTEF
-644 ISHMTDTDL
+644 IDASDRLIDKLGIEKSSVYDLKKELGGLSGAYKEATAAKIESALYDAKSATAAAEKGLRTAAEKAWGSMLADSGNLKDPSSILADYQSWIDARNKMIDEGDTSSIAYKEAERVISAYKQAVEEYNKAVEDQTYL
-653 IKGALD
+653 EGAHKAALD
-659 GLIKLVEA
+659 GTLDSYLKSEEAVNDYEDA
-667 LDSGFGKFMATVAGV
+667 LDSASESEKTVVETLQEYAKTLKQQESDLTTVSQALAEYQQNGRVSASTMKSLISMSDQYVNALTDENGKLDVSEKKLRDLVETILDDVDATNDLIGVTKKSSGAMGSFVTGLKNAAKQSGVTDDAIDGVVAQMIIFNNTALSVSDKIAALQTLALQAGV
-682 AVSITA
+682 TQS
-688 LYKAII
+688 AI
-694 AFQKAGVALDGL
+694 
-706 LATLN
+706 
-711 SLKTSGTLASSVV
+711 
-724 KFFSNPTLGTIVAI
+724 
-738 GVAIGVVVA
+738 A
-747 GIKALNDYAE
+747 GISLN
-757 SQKYE
+757 
-762 NLIESF
+762 NIG
-768 HDLSEQV
+768 
-775 KETSANL
+775 
-782 AEAKEK
+782 
-788 LNELNQTP
+788 
-796 YAERGEE
+796 R
-803 WRKEKEELQQTI
+803 
-815 DAYEY
+815 DAGM
-820 LLELRKNEA
+820 
-829 NRTAEKAFSADVTT
+829 T
-843 AISYAG
+843 
-849 DISQNEK
+849 
-856 GESRINLSS
+856 
-865 GGTNVRSI
+865 
-873 KLTQEQLKALTT
+873 
-885 EYNNVEEAV
+885 VEEAQ
-894 RANISAFDDY
+894 
-904 ISETSKKKIA
+904 KK
-914 ELIESGN
+914 
-921 TAKAYEEME
+921 Y
-930 KALRQIGITFD
+930 
-941 EVAVSA
+941 
-947 DKFAESQATGMDRV
+947 GM
-961 TQYISQAKASGT
+961 
-973 QMSQTIKE
+973 
-981 QYQAFIDADDGRY
+981 
-994 KYLKGMKDLTV
+994 
-1005 EQQHYVDS
+1005 
-1013 IESMV
+1013 
-1018 AAFESL
+1018 
-1024 NKSDNPAE
+1024 
-1032 TVVTIGNALG
+1032 
-1042 ISAAEA
+1042 SAAEA
-1048 LRFAQHVGLV
+1048 QRYVKSQAEKAKNNDQALIDYWNLLA
-1058 SRDIR
+1058 SEIP
-1063 EMSREVETATDGT
+1063 ET
-1076 LKLKTAE
+1076 E
-1083 TGAADGADELAD
+1083 T
-1095 SLEEVEVATYDE
+1095 
-1107 NTAAAKLTKSLFDAN
+1107 
-1122 GKLTEHAKKA
+1122 
-1132 LTTNT
+1132 
-1137 ALADLAKKELE
+1137 
-1148 LQNAAAT
+1148 
-1155 SNYNNLIAQIQTV
+1155 
-1168 GSSAIITSQQ
+1168 SS
-1178 LQQMIGLI
+1178 
-1186 PGLTTNTWSAENQEF
+1186 
-1201 NMRRLFNQQTGKSWK
+1201 
-1216 KDAEDYA
+1216 
-1223 QWSSQYLLNKSSEYY
+1223 
-1238 KKQQEEYKKQMEELS
+1238 
-1253 KYTSDYTGTSTGG
+1253 

-1271 SDASLESHK
+1271 SDANLEAHK

-1295 QNASEDT
+1295 QNASEDA
-1302 QKDKMR
+1302 QKAKMK

-1317 AEYLRSIGGSQA
+1317 AQYLRSIGGSQS

-1387 LKQQKDTR
+1387 LKQQKETR

-1401 EEKILAVQEAQAK
+1401 EEKILAVQQAQAK
-1414 LANAQNERTIR
+1414 LADAQNERTVR

-1447 EALDEAK
+1447 EALDDAK

-1603 DGVTYTVYPDGWSGN
+1603 DGVTYTVYPNGGSG
-1618 SGNSSEDSS
+1618 GTEDSTGGSAS
-1627 GGPKYSGIVYAKR
+1627 GQKYSGTVFAKR
-1640 LDGKGEDYKISSADG
+1640 LDGKGEDYKISSANG
-1655 LNFLNNALAGDKL
+1655 LYFLNNALAGEEL
-1668 DGGDGSHWVKN
+1668 NGGDGSHWVKN
-1679 EDGTTS
+1679 ADGTTS

-1731 LKPVEDRNFSQNMDS
+1731 LTPVEDRNFSQNMDS
-1746 IRWMMSSHGVGANA
+1746 IRWMMSGNGVGANA

>member
-1 MAEFEKVQL
+1 MAEIITLTVK
-10 QVEVVRT
+10 QVGVSDASSA
-17 QLDSL
+17 L
-22 IKDVNNLKAQ
+22 KDILKTINTINSTPV
-32 KLKITVDS
+32 KINVTS
-40 SGLDAI
+40 SGLDAV
-46 NRFNGAVQTITQN
+46 NRFRDGVNSISTSADNVKSKLTEVWNGLDNDAPSRRITV
-59 ADGLSGKFTKIWAGA
+59 I
-74 ADGAP
+74 
-79 TRTIE
+79 
-84 TVNEGLG
+84 NEGLG
-91 RTTEIIRTLDEE
+91 KTRETVEVLDEK
-103 TQQYTTVQTK
+103 TQQYSVTQTK
-113 ATTNYDEMAK
+113 VTENYDAMAK
-123 AAQKAAEQAQKADGQ
+123 AAQKAAEKAEKEAQKQAQE
-138 ARAYLLTEEQAAQK
+138 TE
-152 AASVY
+152 
-157 NPTPMQQQIEALTG
+157 
-171 VNNATKSA
+171 
-179 AESAKVFEKAWAD
+179 
-192 ASGKSTAAAQQQ
+192 
-204 AQAAQ
+204 

-228 MTSAADKYPAGTF
+228 MKSAAEKYPAGTF
-241 DTIQSDARQ
+241 DTIQSDAKQ
-250 ASAALEELYNSWK
+250 ASAALETLYNSWK

-268 DQEFIAGVKDASGSL
+268 DKEFVDGVKDASGSL

-301 NSTNVLGDTFG
+301 NSTNVLGDTFSH
-312 NIVGKITVWQ
+312 IVGKITVWQ
-322 LVNAAVAKI
+322 VVNAAVATV
-331 KRSFVEA
+331 KRSFGEA
-338 IRTMKE
+338 IRTMKQ

-366 GDTAYEAASKYG
+366 GNTAYEAASKYG

-431 YQMNGNVEELN
+431 FKFEGNVTALN
-442 DVLDK
+442 TVLDK

-528 EEINSLNDA
+528 DEINSLNDA

-551 SGKLVDPM
+551 SGTLVDPM
-559 EAIAS
+559 KAIAS

-571 GLLTQ
+571 GLLSQ
-576 AELANLESSLGGKLR
+576 AELANLESDLGGKLR

-601 YDMYAEMLDKVAD
+601 YDMYAAMLDKVAN
-614 SAGSADKEVGIMLDS
+614 SAGSADKEVSIMLNS

-644 ISHMTDTDL
+644 ISHITDTDL

-667 LDSGFGKFMATVAGV
+667 LDSGFGKFMATVVGV

-711 SLKTSGTLASSVV
+711 SLKTSGKFASGALTL
-724 KFFSNPTLGTIVAI
+724 FSNPTLGTIVAI

-788 LNELNQTP
+788 LDELNQTP

-829 NRTAEKAFSADVTT
+829 NRAAEKAFSSDVTT

-941 EVAVSA
+941 EVTVSA
-947 DKFAESQATGMDRV
+947 DEFAESQSAGMDQV
-961 TQYISQAKASGT
+961 TQYISEANASGT
-973 QMSQTIKE
+973 QMSQTMKE
-981 QYQAFIDADDGRY
+981 QYQAFVDADNGRY
-994 KYLKGMKDLTV
+994 KYYKGLGELTV

-1013 IESMV
+1013 FEQMV
-1018 AAFESL
+1018 AAFAAFNSEDPS
-1024 NKSDNPAE
+1024 E
-1032 TVVTIGNALG
+1032 IVITIGNALG
-1042 ISAAEA
+1042 ITAAEA
-1048 LRFAQHVGLV
+1048 LKFAQKIGLV
-1058 SRDIR
+1058 NPNVRELSRT
-1063 EMSREVETATDGT
+1063 VGTASDGT
-1076 LKLKTAE
+1076 LYLKDSMDKA
-1083 TGAADGADELAD
+1083 TGASEDLSDALSD
-1095 SLEEVEVATYDE
+1095 VEVATYDAD
-1107 NTAAAKLTKSLFDAN
+1107 TASAKLTASLFDQN
-1122 GKLTEHAKKA
+1122 GKLTEAAKTA
-1132 LTTNT
+1132 LTVDSSMRSLAKSELQAQQQAAQANYAKLILEIQKVGSAAMITAGQLSQMM
-1137 ALADLAKKELE
+1137 ALAGVGSAQGLVGGLASGASTDIEGLKSAFFRAFGKSADANVADFNKWVSSRVSSAGQSTYDKIMEETQKRLDELE
-1148 LQNAAAT
+1148 KNFP
-1155 SNYNNLIAQIQTV
+1155 
-1168 GSSAIITSQQ
+1168 SSS
-1178 LQQMIGLI
+1178 
-1186 PGLTTNTWSAENQEF
+1186 
-1201 NMRRLFNQQTGKSWK
+1201 
-1216 KDAEDYA
+1216 
-1223 QWSSQYLLNKSSEYY
+1223 
-1238 KKQQEEYKKQMEELS
+1238 
-1253 KYTSDYTGTSTGG
+1253 

-1271 SDASLESHK
+1271 SSDANLESHK

-1317 AEYLRSIGGSQA
+1317 AQYLRSIGGSQA

-1349 KSTDDLLNELQG
+1349 KSTDELLSELQD

-1401 EEKILAVQEAQAK
+1401 EEKILAVQQAQAK

-1440 KEVDSAQ
+1440 KDVDDAQ
-1447 EALDEAK
+1447 EALDDAK

-1489 NYNNFLKSLKE
+1489 SYNNFLKSLKE

-1520 RQIIQE
+1520 KKIIQE

-1539 QLSAAVNDTAK
+1539 ELSDAVKETAK
-1550 KLYGISKNGDK
+1550 KLYGLSSNGSK

-1569 LDFIN
+1569 IDFVN
-1574 NKPAGSTMTGGDGS
+1574 NAPAGSTMTGGDGS
-1588 TWTKNEDGT
+1588 TWTKNPDGT

-1603 DGVTYTVYPDGWSGN
+1603 DGVSYTVNPNQTTGDTTGDTTN
-1618 SGNSSEDSS
+1618 
-1627 GGPKYSGIVYAKR
+1627 GGQRYSGVVYAEPD
-1640 LDGKGEDYKISSADG
+1640 DGQGERYKISSTSG
-1655 LNFLNNALAGDKL
+1655 LDFLNNKPAGATMTGGDK
-1668 DGGDGSHWVKN
+1668 SYWVKN
-1679 EDGTTS
+1679 ADGTTS
-1685 ITDKY
+1685 ITDRY
-1690 GIAYKVYDRGGILR
+1690 GRHYTVYDQGGILH
-1704 GMGGIKATMQDEG
+1704 GMGGIKATLQDEG
-1717 ITPPDVTA
+1717 VTPPDVTEL
-1725 MLKKRV
+1725 LKKR
-1731 LKPVEDRNFSQNMDS
+1731 LLSPVRDANFDRNMDALRS
-1746 IRWMMSSHGVGANA
+1746 CLSTKHEAETVST
-1760 VHNASYDNHSI
+1760 ASYDNHSI
-1771 GTQNNGNVYKFNGI
+1771 GTQHNGNTYQFGSV
-1785 TINEPQASGMT
+1785 TISEQQANNMSVK
-1796 LRHFAD
+1796 RFAD
-1802 IAHNL
+1802 LALGL

>member
-1 MAEFEKVQL
+1 MADFEKVQL
-10 QVEVVRT
+10 QVEVIRT

-22 IKDVNNLKAQ
+22 VKDVNGLKDQ
-32 KLKITVDS
+32 KLKLTVDS
-40 SGLDAI
+40 SGLEAI
-46 NRFNGAVQTITQN
+46 NRFNTSVQAITQN
-59 ADGLSGKFTKIWAGA
+59 IDGLSGKFTKVWAGA

-113 ATTNYDEMAK
+113 ATTNYDAMTK
-123 AAQKAAEQAQKADGQ
+123 AAQKAAEQNQKAAGQ

-171 VNNATKSA
+171 VSNATKSA
-179 AESAKVFEKAWAD
+179 AESAKVFEQAWAD

-204 AQAAQ
+204 AQDVE

-228 MTSAADKYPAGTF
+228 MKSAGEKYPAGTF
-241 DTIQSDARQ
+241 SDIESDAKQ
-250 ASAALEELYNSWK
+250 ASAALETLYNSWK

-268 DQEFIAGVKDASGSL
+268 DKEFVDGVKNASGSL
-283 KNLRANYAQTRNE
+283 KKLRANYAQTRNE

-301 NSTNVLGDTFG
+301 NSTNVLGDTFSH
-312 NIVGKITVWQ
+312 IVGKITVWQ
-322 LVNAAVAKI
+322 VVNTAVAKV
-331 KRSFVEA
+331 KRSFTEA
-338 IRTMKE
+338 IDTMKQ

-366 GDTAYEAASKYG
+366 GNTAYEAASKYG

-394 GYKEMSED
+394 GYKDMSED

-417 SDIANQFILSADAA
+417 SSIANQFILSADAA
-431 YQMNGNVEELN
+431 FKFEGNVTALN
-442 DVLDK
+442 TVLDK

-477 MSIDELMAALGTITA
+477 MSIDQLIAMLGTITA
-492 VTQESGTKAATALRA
+492 VTQESGTKAATAARA

-516 ETEIEDGVSWTK
+516 ETELEDGITWTK
-528 EEINSLNDA
+528 EEIESLNQV
-537 LWIYAED
+537 LWTYSED

-551 SGKLVDPM
+551 TGRIVNPM
-559 EAIAS
+559 KAVAG
-564 LSKAYKD
+564 LAKAYKE
-571 GLLTQ
+571 GVLTQ
-576 AELANLESSLGGKLR
+576 AELAQIESDLGGKLR
-591 TNQLDALVKN
+591 TNQLDALIKN
-601 YDMYAEMLDKVAD
+601 YDMYAAMLDKVAN
-614 SAGSADKEVGIMLDS
+614 SAGSADKEVDVMLTSWDAKAKILNNTWTKFIADTVDTKWAKDFLDTLTWLIEGFGNLGTAVTIFGGVLVAFKWNSIVDS
-629 WESKTNILKNKWTEF
+629 FKTLGSVI
-644 ISHMTDTDL
+644 
-653 IKGALD
+653 GALPMLFSSAK
-659 GLIKLVEA
+659 GGA
-667 LDSGFGKFMATVAGV
+667 AGFDAGM
-682 AVSITA
+682 
-688 LYKAII
+688 
-694 AFQKAGVALDGL
+694 
-706 LATLN
+706 
-711 SLKTSGTLASSVV
+711 
-724 KFFSNPTLGTIVAI
+724 
-738 GVAIGVVVA
+738 
-747 GIKALNDYAE
+747 KALNVSLTSTQLLVGAIVVAISALVIAYNKYTQKLQETRQAAIDAGEAATKESEEITSLYGEYKEYNDALKDSAE
-757 SQKYE
+757 YKGEISGKTE
-762 NLIESF
+762 TLIEKLGLERDEIGKLVRKYG
-768 HDLSEQV
+768 DL
-775 KETSANL
+775 ETAINKA
-782 AEAKEK
+782 AEAKLSSNLYDAKAATAASKANLEDQFQAMYVGSERVDAEEVVNLYDDLIEQRNK
-788 LNELNQTP
+788 MIDSGQQESYMYKVTAERIETLKPLVDTYTQSKRNELEIENQIKAAKNGTLDL
-796 YAERGEE
+796 YG
-803 WRKEKEELQQTI
+803 KEES
-815 DAYEY
+815 
-820 LLELRKNEA
+820 ELD
-829 NRTAEKAFSADVTT
+829 DVTD
-843 AISYAG
+843 S
-849 DISQNEK
+849 
-856 GESRINLSS
+856 
-865 GGTNVRSI
+865 
-873 KLTQEQLKALTT
+873 
-885 EYNNVEEAV
+885 
-894 RANISAFDDY
+894 AND
-904 ISETSKKKIA
+904 
-914 ELIESGN
+914 
-921 TAKAYEEME
+921 
-930 KALRQIGITFD
+930 
-941 EVAVSA
+941 
-947 DKFAESQATGMDRV
+947 
-961 TQYISQAKASGT
+961 
-973 QMSQTIKE
+973 
-981 QYQAFIDADDGRY
+981 
-994 KYLKGMKDLTV
+994 
-1005 EQQHYVDS
+1005 
-1013 IESMV
+1013 
-1018 AAFESL
+1018 
-1024 NKSDNPAE
+1024 
-1032 TVVTIGNALG
+1032 
-1042 ISAAEA
+1042 
-1048 LRFAQHVGLV
+1048 
-1058 SRDIR
+1058 
-1063 EMSREVETATDGT
+1063 
-1076 LKLKTAE
+1076 
-1083 TGAADGADELAD
+1083 AADALAD
-1095 SLEEVEVATYDE
+1095 VEVATYDA

-1137 ALADLAKKELE
+1137 ALADLARKELE

-1155 SNYNNLIAQIQTV
+1155 ANYNNLIAQIQAV

-1201 NMRRLFNQQTGKSWK
+1201 NMRRLFNQQTGKNWK

-1266 GGGGS
+1266 GGGSS
-1271 SDASLESHK
+1271 SDANLESHK

-1295 QNASEDT
+1295 QNASEDA

-1317 AEYLRSIGGSQA
+1317 AQYLRSIGGSQA

-1349 KSTDDLLNELQG
+1349 KSTDDLLSELQD

-1368 DLSDQRQN
+1368 DLSDQRQD

-1401 EEKILAVQEAQAK
+1401 EEKILAVQQAQAK

-1440 KEVDSAQ
+1440 KEVDDAK
-1447 EALDEAK
+1447 EALDDAK

-1469 LAELEAKKDAINAQ
+1469 LAELESKKDAINAQ

-1489 NYNNFLKSLKE
+1489 SYNNFLKSLKE

-1520 RQIIQE
+1520 KKIIQE

-1539 QLSAAVNDTAK
+1539 ELSDAVKETAK
-1550 KLYGISKNGDK
+1550 KLYGLSSNGSK

-1569 LDFIN
+1569 IDFVN
-1574 NKPAGSTMTGGDGS
+1574 NAPAGSTMTGGDGS
-1588 TWTKNEDGT
+1588 TWTKNADGT

-1603 DGVTYTVYPDGWSGN
+1603 DGVSYTVNPNQTTGDTTG
-1618 SGNSSEDSS
+1618 DTTS
-1627 GGPKYSGIVYAKR
+1627 GGQRYSGVVYGEPD
-1640 LDGKGEDYKISSADG
+1640 DGQGERYKISSASG
-1655 LNFLNNALAGDKL
+1655 LDFLNNKPAGSSMTGGDK
-1668 DGGDGSHWVKN
+1668 SYWVKN
-1679 EDGTTS
+1679 ADGTTS
-1685 ITDKY
+1685 ITDRY
-1690 GIAYKVYDRGGILR
+1690 GRHYTVYDQGGILR

-1717 ITPPDVTA
+1717 VTPPDVTEL
-1725 MLKKRV
+1725 LKKR
-1731 LKPVEDRNFSQNMDS
+1731 LLSPVRDANFDRNMDALRNCLS
-1746 IRWMMSSHGVGANA
+1746 TKHEAETVST
-1760 VHNASYDNHSI
+1760 ASYDNHSI
-1771 GTQNNGNVYKFNGI
+1771 GTQHNGNTYQFGSV
-1785 TINEPQASGMT
+1785 TISEQQANNMSVK
-1796 LRHFAD
+1796 RFAD
-1802 IAHNL
+1802 LALGL

>member
-1 MAEFEKVQL
+1 MADFEKVQL
-10 QVEVVRT
+10 QVEVIRT

-22 IKDVNNLKAQ
+22 VKDVNGLKDQ
-32 KLKITVDS
+32 KLKLTVDS
-40 SGLDAI
+40 SGLEAI
-46 NRFNGAVQTITQN
+46 NRFNTSVQAITQN
-59 ADGLSGKFTKIWAGA
+59 IDGLSGKFTKVWAGA

-113 ATTNYDEMAK
+113 ATTNYDTMAK
-123 AAQKAAEQAQKADGQ
+123 AAQKAAEQNQKAAGQ

-157 NPTPMQQQIEALTG
+157 NPTPMQQRIEALTG
-171 VNNATKSA
+171 VSNATKSA
-179 AESAKVFEKAWAD
+179 AESAKVFEQAWAD

-204 AQAAQ
+204 AQDVE

-228 MTSAADKYPAGTF
+228 MKSAAEKYPAGTF
-241 DTIQSDARQ
+241 DTIQSDAKQ
-250 ASAALEELYNSWK
+250 ASAALETLYNSWK

-268 DQEFIAGVKDASGSL
+268 DKEFVDGVKDASGSL
-283 KNLRANYAQTRNE
+283 KTLRANYAQTRNE

-301 NSTNVLGDTFG
+301 NSTNVLGDTFSH
-312 NIVGKITVWQ
+312 IVGKITVWQ
-322 LVNAAVAKI
+322 VVNAAVATV

-338 IRTMKE
+338 IRTMKQ

-366 GDTAYEAASKYG
+366 GNTAYEAASKYG

-431 YQMNGNVEELN
+431 YKMKGNVEELN

-528 EEINSLNDA
+528 DEINSLNDA

-551 SGKLVDPM
+551 SGTLVDPM
-559 EAIAS
+559 KAIAS

-571 GLLTQ
+571 GLLSQ
-576 AELANLESSLGGKLR
+576 AELANLESDLGGKLR

-601 YDMYAEMLDKVAD
+601 YDMYAEMLDKVAN
-614 SAGSADKEVGIMLDS
+614 SAGSADKEVSIMLNS

-667 LDSGFGKFMATVAGV
+667 LDSGFGKFIATVAGV
-682 AVSITA
+682 AAAFTV
-688 LYKAII
+688 LYKAMV
-694 AFQKAGVALDGL
+694 AVEKAGKAISALEGL
-706 LATLN
+706 KNSGKFASGALTLF
-711 SLKTSGTLASSVV
+711 SG
-724 KFFSNPTLGTIVAI
+724 PTLGTIVAI
-738 GVAIGVVVA
+738 GAAIGVVVA
-747 GIKALNDYAE
+747 ALKEVYDYSE

-768 HDLSEQV
+768 HDLSDQV
-775 KETSANL
+775 KETSDNL
-782 AEAKEK
+782 ADAKKK
-788 LNELNQTP
+788 LDELNQTP
-796 YAERGEE
+796 YVERSEE
-803 WRKEKEELQQTI
+803 WRKEKDELEQTI
-815 DAYEY
+815 QAYEY
-820 LLELRKNEA
+820 LLELRKKEKA
-829 NRTAEKAFSADVTT
+829 GAAEKAFNAKVTT
-843 AISYAG
+843 SVKVSGLMQDVPGSYSTASG
-849 DISQNEK
+849 I
-856 GESRINLSS
+856 GLSP
-865 GGTNVRSI
+865 
-873 KLTQEQLKALTT
+873 EQAKAATA
-885 EYNNVEEAV
+885 EYKDEEEAV
-894 RANISAFDDY
+894 YALSRAFDSLFDD
-904 ISETSKKKIA
+904 SRRKTIA
-914 ELIESGN
+914 EYIESGN
-921 TAKAYEEME
+921 TE
-930 KALRQIGITFD
+930 KALSEMKAALGDLGITFKS
-941 EVAVSA
+941 VKVSA
-947 DKFAESQATGMDRV
+947 SEFAESQATGMDQV
-961 TQYISQAKASGT
+961 TQYISQAKSSGT
-973 QMSQTIKE
+973 QMSQTMKE

-994 KYLKGMKDLTV
+994 KYLKGIKDLTV

-1013 IESMV
+1013 FESMV
-1018 AAFESL
+1018 AAFVSL
-1024 NKSDNPAE
+1024 KEYDNPAE
-1032 TVVTIGNALG
+1032 IVVTIGNALG
-1042 ISAAEA
+1042 VSAAEA
-1048 LRFAQHVGLV
+1048 LRFAQHIGLV
-1058 SRDIR
+1058 NPNIR
-1063 EMSREVETATDGT
+1063 EMSNEVETATDGT

-1083 TGAADGADELAD
+1083 TGAADGADKLAD
-1095 SLEEVEVATYDE
+1095 SLEEVEVATYNE

-1155 SNYNNLIAQIQTV
+1155 ANYNNLIAQIQAV

-1201 NMRRLFNQQTGKSWK
+1201 NMRRLFNQQTGKNWK

-1266 GGGGS
+1266 GGGSS
-1271 SDASLESHK
+1271 SDANLESHK

-1317 AEYLRSIGGSQA
+1317 AQYLRSIGGSQA

-1349 KSTDDLLNELQG
+1349 KSTDDLLSELQD

-1368 DLSDQRQN
+1368 DLSDQRQD

-1401 EEKILAVQEAQAK
+1401 EEKILAVQQAQAK

-1440 KEVDSAQ
+1440 KEVDDAQ
-1447 EALDEAK
+1447 EALDDAK

-1489 NYNNFLKSLKE
+1489 SYNNFLKSLKE

-1520 RQIIQE
+1520 KKIIQE

-1539 QLSAAVNDTAK
+1539 ELSDAVKETAK
-1550 KLYGISKNGDK
+1550 KLYGISSSGGK
-1561 YEIGSDKG
+1561 YEIGSEKG
-1569 LDFIN
+1569 LDFIY
-1574 NKPAGSTMTGGDGS
+1574 NKPAGSEMTGGDGS
-1588 TWTKNEDGT
+1588 KWTKNADGT

-1603 DGVTYTVYPDGWSGN
+1603 DGVSYTVNPNQATGDTTG
-1618 SGNSSEDSS
+1618 DTTS
-1627 GGPKYSGIVYAKR
+1627 GGQRYSGVVYGEPD
-1640 LDGKGEDYKISSADG
+1640 DGQGERYKISSASG
-1655 LNFLNNALAGDKL
+1655 LDFLNNKPAGSSMTGGDK
-1668 DGGDGSHWVKN
+1668 SYWVKN
-1679 EDGTTS
+1679 ADGTTS
-1685 ITDKY
+1685 ITDRY
-1690 GIAYKVYDRGGILR
+1690 GRHYTVYDQGGILH

-1717 ITPPDVTA
+1717 VTPPDVTEL
-1725 MLKKRV
+1725 LKKR
-1731 LKPVEDRNFSQNMDS
+1731 LLSPVRDANFDRNMDALRS
-1746 IRWMMSSHGVGANA
+1746 CLSTKHEAETVST
-1760 VHNASYDNHSI
+1760 ASYDNHSI
-1771 GTQNNGNVYKFNGI
+1771 GTQHNGNTYQFGSV
-1785 TINEPQASGMT
+1785 TISEQQANNMSVK
-1796 LRHFAD
+1796 RFAD
-1802 IAHNL
+1802 LALGL

>member
-1 MAEFEKVQL
+1 MADFEKVQL

-32 KLKITVDS
+32 KLNFTVDS
-40 SGLDAI
+40 SGLEAI
-46 NRFNGAVQTITQN
+46 NRFNSSVQAMTQN
-59 ADGLSGKFTKIWAGA
+59 VDGLSGKFTRIWAGA

-123 AAQKAAEQAQKADGQ
+123 AAQKAAEKAEK
-138 ARAYLLTEEQAAQK
+138 AAKEQAK
-152 AASVY
+152 E
-157 NPTPMQQQIEALTG
+157 TE
-171 VNNATKSA
+171 
-179 AESAKVFEKAWAD
+179 
-192 ASGKSTAAAQQQ
+192 
-204 AQAAQ
+204 

-228 MTSAADKYPAGTF
+228 MKSAAEKYPTGTF
-241 DTIQSDARQ
+241 SEIESDAKQ
-250 ASAALEELYNSWK
+250 ASAALENLYSSWK
-263 SGTIS
+263 SGAIS
-268 DQEFIAGVKDASGSL
+268 DKEFVAGVKDASGSL

-301 NSTNVLGDTFG
+301 NSTNVLGDTFSH
-312 NIVGKITVWQ
+312 IVGKITVWQ
-322 LVNAAVAKI
+322 VVNAAVAKV
-331 KRSFVEA
+331 KRSFTEA
-338 IRTMKE
+338 IDTMKQ

-394 GYKEMSED
+394 GYKDMSED

-417 SDIANQFILSADAA
+417 SSIANQFILSADAA
-431 YQMNGNVEELN
+431 FKFEGNVTALN
-442 DVLDK
+442 TVLDK

-477 MSIDELMAALGTITA
+477 MSVDELMAALGTITA

-516 ETEIEDGVSWTK
+516 ETEIEDGVAWTK
-528 EEINSLNDA
+528 EEIESLNDA

-551 SGKLVDPM
+551 SGKIVDPM
-559 EAIAS
+559 KAIAA
-564 LSKAYKD
+564 LSQAYKD
-571 GLLTQ
+571 GLLSQ
-576 AELANLESSLGGKLR
+576 AELAELESKLGGKLR
-591 TNQLDALVKN
+591 TNQLDALIKN
-601 YDMYAEMLDKVAD
+601 FDMTNDMLELLKD
-614 SAGSADKEVGIMLDS
+614 SAGSADKEVGIMLTS
-629 WESKTNILKNKWTEF
+629 WDAKAKILNNTWTKFIADTVDTKWAKGLLDMLTWLIEGFGNLGNAILIVAGIWATIKMPAIISTFSKFGAGISALAQKFVLLTTNTTAYKLVTDATVTSVSAMQAAMGALTAVIAIVTVAYNKIKAAQEETRQAAIDAGEASTTEAKEIVSLYQNYEDLRKAVEDGTGSKTEF
-644 ISHMTDTDL
+644 IDASDRLIDKLGIEKSSVYDLKKELGGLSGAYKEATAAKIESALYDAKSATAAAEKGLRTAAEKAWGSTFADAANLKDPSSILADYQSWIDERNKMIDEGDTSSIAYKEAERVISAYKQAVEEYNKAVEDQTYL
-653 IKGALD
+653 EGAHKAALD
-659 GLIKLVEA
+659 GTLDSYLKSEEAVNDYEDA
-667 LDSGFGKFMATVAGV
+667 LDSASESEKTAVETLQEYAKTLKQQESDLTTASQALAEYQQNGRVSASTMKSLISMSDQYVNALTDENGKLDVSEKKLRDLVETILDDVDATNDLIGVTKKSSGAMGSFVTGLKNAAKQSGVTDNAIDGVVAQMIIFNNTALSVSDKIAALQTLALQAGV
-682 AVSITA
+682 TQS
-688 LYKAII
+688 AI
-694 AFQKAGVALDGL
+694 
-706 LATLN
+706 
-711 SLKTSGTLASSVV
+711 
-724 KFFSNPTLGTIVAI
+724 
-738 GVAIGVVVA
+738 A
-747 GIKALNDYAE
+747 GISLN
-757 SQKYE
+757 
-762 NLIESF
+762 NIG
-768 HDLSEQV
+768 
-775 KETSANL
+775 
-782 AEAKEK
+782 
-788 LNELNQTP
+788 
-796 YAERGEE
+796 R
-803 WRKEKEELQQTI
+803 
-815 DAYEY
+815 DAG
-820 LLELRKNEA
+820 L
-829 NRTAEKAFSADVTT
+829 TAE
-843 AISYAG
+843 
-849 DISQNEK
+849 
-856 GESRINLSS
+856 
-865 GGTNVRSI
+865 
-873 KLTQEQLKALTT
+873 
-885 EYNNVEEAV
+885 EAQ
-894 RANISAFDDY
+894 
-904 ISETSKKKIA
+904 KK
-914 ELIESGN
+914 
-921 TAKAYEEME
+921 Y
-930 KALRQIGITFD
+930 
-941 EVAVSA
+941 
-947 DKFAESQATGMDRV
+947 GM
-961 TQYISQAKASGT
+961 
-973 QMSQTIKE
+973 
-981 QYQAFIDADDGRY
+981 
-994 KYLKGMKDLTV
+994 
-1005 EQQHYVDS
+1005 
-1013 IESMV
+1013 
-1018 AAFESL
+1018 
-1024 NKSDNPAE
+1024 
-1032 TVVTIGNALG
+1032 
-1042 ISAAEA
+1042 SAAEA
-1048 LRFAQHVGLV
+1048 QRYVKSQAEKAKNNDQALIDYWNSLASKIQ
-1058 SRDIR
+1058 
-1063 EMSREVETATDGT
+1063 ET
-1076 LKLKTAE
+1076 KT
-1083 TGAADGADELAD
+1083 
-1095 SLEEVEVATYDE
+1095 
-1107 NTAAAKLTKSLFDAN
+1107 
-1122 GKLTEHAKKA
+1122 
-1132 LTTNT
+1132 
-1137 ALADLAKKELE
+1137 
-1148 LQNAAAT
+1148 
-1155 SNYNNLIAQIQTV
+1155 
-1168 GSSAIITSQQ
+1168 SSS
-1178 LQQMIGLI
+1178 
-1186 PGLTTNTWSAENQEF
+1186 
-1201 NMRRLFNQQTGKSWK
+1201 
-1216 KDAEDYA
+1216 
-1223 QWSSQYLLNKSSEYY
+1223 
-1238 KKQQEEYKKQMEELS
+1238 
-1253 KYTSDYTGTSTGG
+1253 

-1271 SDASLESHK
+1271 SSDANLEAHK

-1302 QKDKMR
+1302 QKDKIR

-1317 AEYLRSIGGSQA
+1317 AQYLRSIGGSQA

-1349 KSTDDLLNELQG
+1349 KNTDDLLNELQG

-1401 EEKILAVQEAQAK
+1401 EEKILAVQQAQAK
-1414 LANAQNERTIR
+1414 LANAQNERTVR

-1447 EALDEAK
+1447 KALDEAK

-1469 LAELEAKKDAINAQ
+1469 LAELEAQKKTINER
-1483 YDALEK
+1483 YDDLETAYK
-1489 NYNNFLKSLKE
+1489 DFLKSIKE

-1603 DGVTYTVYPDGWSGN
+1603 DGISYTVYPDGSSGN
-1618 SGNSSEDSS
+1618 SGSSSSS
-1627 GGPKYSGIVYAKR
+1627 GQKYSGTVWAIR
-1640 LDGKGEDYKISSADG
+1640 NDGNGDNYKISSSNG
-1655 LNFLNNALAGDKL
+1655 LNFLNNEPAGATMR
-1668 DGGDGSHWVKN
+1668 GGDGSYWVKN
-1679 EDGTTS
+1679 ADGTTS

-1690 GIAYKVYDRGGILR
+1690 GIGYTVYDRGGILH
-1704 GMGGIKATMQDEG
+1704 GMGGIKATTQDEG

-1731 LKPVEDRNFSQNMDS
+1731 LTPVEDRNFSQNMDS
-1746 IRWMMSSHGVGANA
+1746 IRWMMSSNGVDANA

-1796 LRHFAD
+1796 LKQFAD

>member
-1 MAEFEKVQL
+1 MADFEKVQL

-32 KLKITVDS
+32 KLNFTVDS
-40 SGLDAI
+40 SGLEAI
-46 NRFNGAVQTITQN
+46 NRFNSSVQAMTQN
-59 ADGLSGKFTKIWAGA
+59 VDGLSGKFTRIWAGA

-123 AAQKAAEQAQKADGQ
+123 AAQKAAEKAEK
-138 ARAYLLTEEQAAQK
+138 AAKEQAK
-152 AASVY
+152 E
-157 NPTPMQQQIEALTG
+157 TE
-171 VNNATKSA
+171 
-179 AESAKVFEKAWAD
+179 
-192 ASGKSTAAAQQQ
+192 
-204 AQAAQ
+204 

-228 MTSAADKYPAGTF
+228 MKSAAEKYPTGTF
-241 DTIQSDARQ
+241 SEIESDAKQ
-250 ASAALEELYNSWK
+250 ASAALENLYSSWK
-263 SGTIS
+263 SGAIS
-268 DQEFIAGVKDASGSL
+268 DKEFVAGVKDASGSL

-301 NSTNVLGDTFG
+301 NSTNVLGDTFSH
-312 NIVGKITVWQ
+312 IVGKITVWQ
-322 LVNAAVAKI
+322 VVNAAVAKV
-331 KRSFVEA
+331 KRSFTEA
-338 IRTMKE
+338 IDTMKQ

-366 GDTAYEAASKYG
+366 GNTAYEAASKYG

-394 GYKEMSED
+394 GYKDMSED

-417 SDIANQFILSADAA
+417 SSIANQFLLSADAA
-431 YQMNGNVEELN
+431 FKFEGNVTALN
-442 DVLDK
+442 TVLDK

-477 MSIDELMAALGTITA
+477 MSIDQLIAMLGTITA
-492 VTQESGTKAATALRA
+492 VTQESGTKAATAARA

-516 ETEIEDGVSWTK
+516 ETELEDGITWTK
-528 EEINSLNDA
+528 EEIESLNQV
-537 LWIYAED
+537 LWTYSEE

-551 SGKLVDPM
+551 TGRIVNPM
-559 EAIAS
+559 EAVAG
-564 LSKAYKD
+564 LAKAYKE
-571 GLLTQ
+571 GVLTQ
-576 AELANLESSLGGKLR
+576 AELAQIESDLGGKLR
-591 TNQLDALVKN
+591 TNQLDALIKN
-601 YDMYAEMLDKVAD
+601 YDMYAAMLDKVAN
-614 SAGSADKEVGIMLDS
+614 SAGSADKEVDVMLTS
-629 WESKTNILKNKWTEF
+629 WDAKAKILNNTWTKFIADTVDTKWAKGLLDMLTW
-644 ISHMTDTDL
+644 L
-653 IKGALD
+653 I
-659 GLIKLVEA
+659 E
-667 LDSGFGKFMATVAGV
+667 GFGNLGN
-682 AVSITA
+682 
-688 LYKAII
+688 AILI
-694 AFQKAGVALDGL
+694 
-706 LATLN
+706 
-711 SLKTSGTLASSVV
+711 
-724 KFFSNPTLGTIVAI
+724 
-738 GVAIGVVVA
+738 VA
-747 GIKALNDYAE
+747 GIWA
-757 SQKYE
+757 
-762 NLIESF
+762 
-768 HDLSEQV
+768 
-775 KETSANL
+775 
-782 AEAKEK
+782 
-788 LNELNQTP
+788 
-796 YAERGEE
+796 
-803 WRKEKEELQQTI
+803 
-815 DAYEY
+815 
-820 LLELRKNEA
+820 
-829 NRTAEKAFSADVTT
+829 
-843 AISYAG
+843 
-849 DISQNEK
+849 
-856 GESRINLSS
+856 
-865 GGTNVRSI
+865 
-873 KLTQEQLKALTT
+873 
-885 EYNNVEEAV
+885 
-894 RANISAFDDY
+894 
-904 ISETSKKKIA
+904 
-914 ELIESGN
+914 
-921 TAKAYEEME
+921 
-930 KALRQIGITFD
+930 
-941 EVAVSA
+941 
-947 DKFAESQATGMDRV
+947 
-961 TQYISQAKASGT
+961 
-973 QMSQTIKE
+973 TIK
-981 QYQAFIDADDGRY
+981 
-994 KYLKGMKDLTV
+994 M
-1005 EQQHYVDS
+1005 
-1013 IESMV
+1013 
-1018 AAFESL
+1018 
-1024 NKSDNPAE
+1024 PAIIS
-1032 TVVTIGNALG
+1032 TFSKFGAG
-1042 ISAAEA
+1042 ISA
-1048 LRFAQHVGLV
+1048 LAQKFVL
-1058 SRDIR
+1058 
-1063 EMSREVETATDGT
+1063 
-1076 LKLKTAE
+1076 
-1083 TGAADGADELAD
+1083 
-1095 SLEEVEVATYDE
+1095 
-1107 NTAAAKLTKSLFDAN
+1107 
-1122 GKLTEHAKKA
+1122 

-1137 ALADLAKKELE
+1137 TAYKLVTDATVTSVSAMQAAMGALTAAVAIGIVVYNKIKNAQEATRQAAIDAGEASSTEAKEIVSLYQNYEDLRKAVEDGTGSKTEFIDASDRLIDKLGIEKSSVYDLKKELGGLSGAYKE
-1148 LQNAAAT
+1148 ATAAKIESALYDAKSATAAAEKGLRTAAEKAWGSMFADAANLKDPSSILADYQGWIDERNKMIDEGDTSSIAYKEAEKVISAYKQAVEEYNKAVEDQTYLEGAHKAALDGTLDSYLKSEDAVNDYSDALDNAAEAEKT
-1155 SNYNNLIAQIQTV
+1155 KVET
-1168 GSSAIITSQQ
+1168 
-1178 LQQMIGLI
+1178 LQ
-1186 PGLTTNTWSAENQEF
+1186 E
-1201 NMRRLFNQQTGKSWK
+1201 
-1216 KDAEDYA
+1216 YA
-1223 QWSSQYLLNKSSEYY
+1223 KTL
-1238 KKQQEEYKKQMEELS
+1238 KQQESDLTTVSQALAEYQQNGRVSASTMKSLISMSDQYVNALTDENGKLDVSEKKLRDLVEAILDDVDATNDLIGVTKKSSGAMGSFVTGLKNAAKQSGVTDDAIDGVVAQMIIFNNTALSVSDKIAALQTLALQAGVTQSAIAGISLNNIGRDAGLTAEEAQKKYGMSASEAQRYVKSQAEKAKNNDQALIDYWNSLAS
-1253 KYTSDYTGTSTGG
+1253 KIPETKTSSG

-1271 SDASLESHK
+1271 SSDANLEAHK

-1317 AEYLRSIGGSQA
+1317 AQYLRSIGGSQS

-1349 KSTDDLLNELQG
+1349 KNTDDLLNELQG

-1387 LKQQKDTR
+1387 LKQQKETR

-1401 EEKILAVQEAQAK
+1401 EEKILAVQQAQAK
-1414 LANAQNERTIR
+1414 LANAQNERTVR

-1447 EALDEAK
+1447 KALDEAK

-1531 KQFGFDVS
+1531 RQFGFDVS
-1539 QLSAAVNDTAK
+1539 QLSNAVKETER
-1550 KLYGISKNGDK
+1550 KLYGVSANGTR
-1561 YEIGSDKG
+1561 YEIGSDRG
-1569 LDFIN
+1569 IDFVN
-1574 NKPAGSTMTGGDGS
+1574 NAKPGESIIGGDGS

-1603 DGVTYTVYPDGWSGN
+1603 NGISYVVNPGN
-1618 SGNSSEDSS
+1618 GTGDSS
-1627 GGPKYSGIVYAKR
+1627 GGSNTGPKYSGTVWAIR
-1640 LDGKGEDYKISSADG
+1640 LDGKGENYKISSANG
-1655 LNFLNNALAGDKL
+1655 LNFLNNALAGEKL

-1690 GIAYKVYDRGGILR
+1690 GIAYKVYDRGGILH
-1704 GMGGIKATMQDEG
+1704 GMGGIKATTQDEG

-1731 LKPVEDRNFSQNMDS
+1731 LTPVEDRNFSQNMDS
-1746 IRWMMSSHGVGANA
+1746 IRWMMSSNGVDANA

-1796 LRHFAD
+1796 LKRFAD

>member
-1 MAEFEKVQL
+1 MADFEKVQL
-10 QVEVVRT
+10 QVEVIRT

-22 IKDVNNLKAQ
+22 VKDVNGLKDQ
-32 KLKITVDS
+32 KLKLTVDS
-40 SGLDAI
+40 SGLEAI
-46 NRFNGAVQTITQN
+46 NRFNTSVQAITQN
-59 ADGLSGKFTKIWAGA
+59 IDGLSGKFTKVWAGA

-113 ATTNYDEMAK
+113 ATTNYDAMTK
-123 AAQKAAEQAQKADGQ
+123 AAQKAAEQNQKAAGQ

-171 VNNATKSA
+171 VSNATKSA
-179 AESAKVFEKAWAD
+179 AESAKVFEQAWAD

-204 AQAAQ
+204 AQDVE

-228 MTSAADKYPAGTF
+228 MKSAAEKYPAGTF
-241 DTIQSDARQ
+241 DTIQSDAKQ
-250 ASAALEELYNSWK
+250 ASAALETLYNSWK

-268 DQEFIAGVKDASGSL
+268 DKEFVDGVKDASGSL

-301 NSTNVLGDTFG
+301 NSTNVLGDTFSH
-312 NIVGKITVWQ
+312 IVGKITVWQ
-322 LVNAAVAKI
+322 VVNTAVAKV
-331 KRSFVEA
+331 KRSFTEA
-338 IRTMKE
+338 IDTMKQ

-366 GDTAYEAASKYG
+366 GNTAYEAASKYG

-394 GYKEMSED
+394 GYKDMSED

-417 SDIANQFILSADAA
+417 SSIANQFILSADAA
-431 YQMNGNVEELN
+431 FKFEGNVTALN
-442 DVLDK
+442 TVLDK

-477 MSIDELMAALGTITA
+477 MSIDQLIAMLGTITA
-492 VTQESGTKAATALRA
+492 VTQESGTKAATAARA

-516 ETEIEDGVSWTK
+516 ETELEDGITWTK
-528 EEINSLNDA
+528 EEIESLNQV
-537 LWIYAED
+537 LWTYSED

-551 SGKLVDPM
+551 TGSIVNPM
-559 EAIAS
+559 EAVAG
-564 LSKAYKD
+564 LAKAYKE
-571 GLLTQ
+571 GVLTQ
-576 AELANLESSLGGKLR
+576 AELAQIESDLGGKLR
-591 TNQLDALVKN
+591 TNQLDALIKN
-601 YDMYAEMLDKVAD
+601 YDMYAAMLDKVAN
-614 SAGSADKEVGIMLDS
+614 SAGSADKEVDVMLTS
-629 WESKTNILKNKWTEF
+629 WDAKAKILNNTWTKFIADTVDTKWAKDFLDTLTWLIEGFGNLGTAVTIFGGVLVAFKWNSIVGSFKTLGSVI
-644 ISHMTDTDL
+644 
-653 IKGALD
+653 GALPMLFSSAK
-659 GLIKLVEA
+659 GGA
-667 LDSGFGKFMATVAGV
+667 AGFDARM
-682 AVSITA
+682 
-688 LYKAII
+688 
-694 AFQKAGVALDGL
+694 
-706 LATLN
+706 
-711 SLKTSGTLASSVV
+711 
-724 KFFSNPTLGTIVAI
+724 
-738 GVAIGVVVA
+738 
-747 GIKALNDYAE
+747 KALNVSLTSTQLLVGAIVVAISALVIAYNKYTQKLQETRQAAIDAGEAATKEAE
-757 SQKYE
+757 EIASLYGEYKEYNDALKDSAE
-762 NLIESF
+762 YKGEISGKTETLIEKLGLERDEIGKLVRQYG
-768 HDLSEQV
+768 DL
-775 KETSANL
+775 ETAINKA
-782 AEAKEK
+782 AEAKLSSNLYDAKAATAASKANLEDQFQAMYVGSERIDAEEIVNLYNDLIEQRNK
-788 LNELNQTP
+788 MIDSGQQESYMYKVTAERIETLKPLVDTYTQSKRNELEIENQIKAAKNGTLDL
-796 YAERGEE
+796 YG
-803 WRKEKEELQQTI
+803 KEES
-815 DAYEY
+815 
-820 LLELRKNEA
+820 ELD
-829 NRTAEKAFSADVTT
+829 DVTD
-843 AISYAG
+843 S
-849 DISQNEK
+849 
-856 GESRINLSS
+856 
-865 GGTNVRSI
+865 
-873 KLTQEQLKALTT
+873 
-885 EYNNVEEAV
+885 
-894 RANISAFDDY
+894 AND
-904 ISETSKKKIA
+904 
-914 ELIESGN
+914 
-921 TAKAYEEME
+921 
-930 KALRQIGITFD
+930 
-941 EVAVSA
+941 
-947 DKFAESQATGMDRV
+947 
-961 TQYISQAKASGT
+961 
-973 QMSQTIKE
+973 
-981 QYQAFIDADDGRY
+981 
-994 KYLKGMKDLTV
+994 
-1005 EQQHYVDS
+1005 
-1013 IESMV
+1013 
-1018 AAFESL
+1018 
-1024 NKSDNPAE
+1024 
-1032 TVVTIGNALG
+1032 
-1042 ISAAEA
+1042 
-1048 LRFAQHVGLV
+1048 
-1058 SRDIR
+1058 
-1063 EMSREVETATDGT
+1063 
-1076 LKLKTAE
+1076 
-1083 TGAADGADELAD
+1083 AADALAD
-1095 SLEEVEVATYDE
+1095 VEVATYDA

-1122 GKLTEHAKKA
+1122 GKLTEHAKKV

-1137 ALADLAKKELE
+1137 ALADLARKELE

-1155 SNYNNLIAQIQTV
+1155 ANYNNLIAQIQAV

-1201 NMRRLFNQQTGKSWK
+1201 NMRRLFNQQTGKNWK

-1266 GGGGS
+1266 GGGSS
-1271 SDASLESHK
+1271 SDANLESHK

-1317 AEYLRSIGGSQA
+1317 AQYLRSIGGSQA

-1349 KSTDDLLNELQG
+1349 KSTDDLLSELQD

-1368 DLSDQRQN
+1368 DLSDQRQD

-1401 EEKILAVQEAQAK
+1401 EEKILAVQQAQAK

-1440 KEVDSAQ
+1440 KEVDDAQ
-1447 EALDEAK
+1447 EALDDAK

-1469 LAELEAKKDAINAQ
+1469 LAELESKKDAINAQ

-1489 NYNNFLKSLKE
+1489 SYNNFLKSLKE

-1520 RQIIQE
+1520 KKIIQE

-1539 QLSAAVNDTAK
+1539 ELSDAVKETAK
-1550 KLYGISKNGDK
+1550 KLYGLSSNGSK

-1569 LDFIN
+1569 IDFVN
-1574 NKPAGSTMTGGDGS
+1574 NAPAGSTMTGGDGS
-1588 TWTKNEDGT
+1588 TWTKNADGT

-1603 DGVTYTVYPDGWSGN
+1603 DGVSYTVNPNQTTGDTTG
-1618 SGNSSEDSS
+1618 DTTS
-1627 GGPKYSGIVYAKR
+1627 GGQRYSGVVYGEPD
-1640 LDGKGEDYKISSADG
+1640 DGQGERYKISSASG
-1655 LNFLNNALAGDKL
+1655 LDFLNNKPAGSSMTGGDK
-1668 DGGDGSHWVKN
+1668 SYWVKN
-1679 EDGTTS
+1679 ADGTTS
-1685 ITDKY
+1685 ITDRY
-1690 GIAYKVYDRGGILR
+1690 GRHYTVYDQGGILR

-1717 ITPPDVTA
+1717 VTPPDVTEL
-1725 MLKKRV
+1725 LKKR
-1731 LKPVEDRNFSQNMDS
+1731 LLSPVRDANFDRNMDALRNCLS
-1746 IRWMMSSHGVGANA
+1746 TKHEAETVST
-1760 VHNASYDNHSI
+1760 ASYDNHSI
-1771 GTQNNGNVYKFNGI
+1771 GTQHNGNTYQFGSV
-1785 TINEPQASGMT
+1785 TISEQQANNMSVK
-1796 LRHFAD
+1796 RFAD
-1802 IAHNL
+1802 LALGL

>member
-1 MAEFEKVQL
+1 MADFEKVQL
-10 QVEVVRT
+10 QVEVIRT

-22 IKDVNNLKAQ
+22 VKDVNGLKDQ
-32 KLKITVDS
+32 KLKLTVDS
-40 SGLDAI
+40 SGLEAI
-46 NRFNGAVQTITQN
+46 NRFNTSVQAITQN
-59 ADGLSGKFTKIWAGA
+59 VDGLSGKFTKVWAGA

-113 ATTNYDEMAK
+113 ATTNYDAMAK
-123 AAQKAAEQAQKADGQ
+123 AAQKAAEQNQKAADQ

-171 VNNATKSA
+171 VSNATKSA
-179 AESAKVFEKAWAD
+179 AESARVFEQAWAD

-204 AQAAQ
+204 AQDAE

-228 MTSAADKYPAGTF
+228 MKSAGEKYPAGTF
-241 DTIQSDARQ
+241 DAIEADAKQ
-250 ASAALEELYNSWK
+250 ASAALDELYNSWK
-263 SGTIS
+263 SGNIS
-268 DQEFIAGVKDASGSL
+268 DSEFIAGVKNASGSL
-283 KNLRANYAQTRNE
+283 KTLRANFAETRNE

-301 NSTNVLGDTFG
+301 NSTNVLGDTFSH
-312 NIVGKITVWQ
+312 IVGKITVWQ
-322 LVNAAVAKI
+322 VVNAAVAKV

-338 IRTMKE
+338 IQTMKQ

-394 GYKEMSED
+394 GYKDMSED

-431 YQMNGNVEELN
+431 YQMKGNVEELN

-528 EEINSLNDA
+528 DEINSLNDA

-551 SGKLVDPM
+551 SGTLVDPM
-559 EAIAS
+559 KAIAS

-576 AELANLESSLGGKLR
+576 AELASLESDLGGKLR

-614 SAGSADKEVGIMLDS
+614 SAGSADKEVSIMLNS
-629 WESKTNILKNKWTEF
+629 WESKTNILKNRWTEF
-644 ISHMTDTDL
+644 ISHLTDTDL
-653 IKGALD
+653 VKAGLDALI
-659 GLIKLVEA
+659 GLVEA
-667 LDSGFGKFMATVAGV
+667 LDSGFGKFIATTAGV
-682 AVSITA
+682 AAAFTV
-688 LYKAII
+688 LYKAMV
-694 AFQKAGVALDGL
+694 AVEKAGKAISALEGL
-706 LATLN
+706 KNSGKFASGALTLF
-711 SLKTSGTLASSVV
+711 SG
-724 KFFSNPTLGTIVAI
+724 PTLGTIVAI
-738 GVAIGVVVA
+738 GAAIGVVVA
-747 GIKALNDYAE
+747 ALKAVYDYSE

-768 HDLSEQV
+768 HDLSDQV
-775 KETSANL
+775 KETSDNL
-782 AEAKEK
+782 ADAKKK
-788 LNELNQTP
+788 LDELNQTP
-796 YAERGEE
+796 YVERGEA
-803 WRKEKEELQQTI
+803 WRKEKDELEQTI
-815 DAYEY
+815 QAYEY
-820 LLELRKNEA
+820 LLELREKEKAEA
-829 NRTAEKAFSADVTT
+829 AEKAFNAKVTT
-843 AISYAG
+843 SVKVSGLMQDVPGSYSTASG
-849 DISQNEK
+849 I
-856 GESRINLSS
+856 GLSPA
-865 GGTNVRSI
+865 
-873 KLTQEQLKALTT
+873 QAKAATA
-885 EYNNVEEAV
+885 EYKDEEEAV
-894 RANISAFDDY
+894 YALSRAFDSLFDD
-904 ISETSKKKIA
+904 SRRKTIA
-914 ELIESGN
+914 EYIESGN
-921 TAKAYEEME
+921 TE
-930 KALRQIGITFD
+930 KALSEMKAALGDLGITFKS
-941 EVAVSA
+941 VKVSA
-947 DKFAESQATGMDRV
+947 SEFAESQATGMDRV
-961 TQYISQAKASGT
+961 AQYISQAEASST
-973 QMSQTIKE
+973 RMSTNMQE
-981 QYQAFIDADDGRY
+981 QYQAYIDADEGRY
-994 KYLKGMKDLTV
+994 QYYKGLKDLTV

-1013 IESMV
+1013 FESMV
-1018 AAFESL
+1018 AAFVSL
-1024 NKSDNPAE
+1024 KEYDNPAE
-1032 TVVTIGNALG
+1032 IVVTIGNALG

-1048 LRFAQHVGLV
+1048 LRFAQHIGLV
-1058 SRDIR
+1058 NPNIR
-1063 EMSREVETATDGT
+1063 EMSNEVETATDGT

-1083 TGAADGADELAD
+1083 TGAAGGADKLAD
-1095 SLEEVEVATYDE
+1095 SLEEVEVATYNE

-1155 SNYNNLIAQIQTV
+1155 ANYNNLIAQIQAV

-1201 NMRRLFNQQTGKSWK
+1201 NMRRLFNQQTGKNWK

-1266 GGGGS
+1266 GGGSS
-1271 SDASLESHK
+1271 SDANLEAHK

-1317 AEYLRSIGGSQA
+1317 AQYLRSIGGSQA

-1349 KSTDDLLNELQG
+1349 KSTDELLSELQD

-1401 EEKILAVQEAQAK
+1401 EEKILAVQQAQAK

-1440 KEVDSAQ
+1440 KEVDDAQ
-1447 EALDEAK
+1447 EALDDAK

-1489 NYNNFLKSLKE
+1489 SYNNFLKSLKE

-1520 RQIIQE
+1520 KKIIQE

-1539 QLSAAVNDTAK
+1539 ELSDAVKETAK
-1550 KLYGISKNGDK
+1550 KLYGLSSNGSK

-1569 LDFIN
+1569 IDFVN
-1574 NKPAGSTMTGGDGS
+1574 NAPAGSTMTGGDGS
-1588 TWTKNEDGT
+1588 TWTKNADGT

-1603 DGVTYTVYPDGWSGN
+1603 DGVSYTVNPNQTTGDTTG
-1618 SGNSSEDSS
+1618 DTTS
-1627 GGPKYSGIVYAKR
+1627 GGQRYSGVVYGEPD
-1640 LDGKGEDYKISSADG
+1640 DGQGERYKISSASG
-1655 LNFLNNALAGDKL
+1655 LDFLNNKPAGSSMTGGDK
-1668 DGGDGSHWVKN
+1668 SYWVKN
-1679 EDGTTS
+1679 ADGTTS
-1685 ITDKY
+1685 ITDRY
-1690 GIAYKVYDRGGILR
+1690 GRHYTVYDQGGILR

-1717 ITPPDVTA
+1717 VTPPDVTEL
-1725 MLKKRV
+1725 LKKR
-1731 LKPVEDRNFSQNMDS
+1731 LLSPVRDANFDRNMDALRS
-1746 IRWMMSSHGVGANA
+1746 CLSTKHEAETVST
-1760 VHNASYDNHSI
+1760 ASYDNHSI
-1771 GTQNNGNVYKFNGI
+1771 GTQHNGNTYQFGSV
-1785 TINEPQASGMT
+1785 TISEQQANNMSVK
-1796 LRHFAD
+1796 RFAD
-1802 IAHNL
+1802 LALGL

>member
-1 MAEFEKVQL
+1 MADFEKVQL

-32 KLKITVDS
+32 KLNFTVDS

-46 NRFNGAVQTITQN
+46 NRFNSSVQAMTQN
-59 ADGLSGKFTKIWAGA
+59 VDGLSGKFTRIWAGA

-91 RTTEIIRTLDEE
+91 RTTEIIQTLDEE

-123 AAQKAAEQAQKADGQ
+123 AAQKAAEKAEK
-138 ARAYLLTEEQAAQK
+138 AAKEQAK
-152 AASVY
+152 E
-157 NPTPMQQQIEALTG
+157 TE
-171 VNNATKSA
+171 
-179 AESAKVFEKAWAD
+179 
-192 ASGKSTAAAQQQ
+192 
-204 AQAAQ
+204 

-228 MTSAADKYPAGTF
+228 MKSAAEKYPTGTF
-241 DTIQSDARQ
+241 SEIESDAKQ
-250 ASAALEELYNSWK
+250 ASAALENLYSSWK
-263 SGTIS
+263 SGAIS
-268 DQEFIAGVKDASGSL
+268 DQEFVSGVKAASGSL

-312 NIVGKITVWQ
+312 HIVGKITVWQ
-322 LVNAAVAKI
+322 VVNTAVAKV
-331 KRSFVEA
+331 KRSFTEA
-338 IRTMKE
+338 IDTMKQ

-366 GDTAYEAASKYG
+366 GNTAYEAASKYG

-417 SDIANQFILSADAA
+417 SSIANQFILSADAA
-431 YQMNGNVEELN
+431 FKFEGNVTALN
-442 DVLDK
+442 TVLDK

-477 MSIDELMAALGTITA
+477 MSIDQLIAMLGTITA
-492 VTQESGTKAATALRA
+492 VTQESGTKAATAARA

-516 ETEIEDGVSWTK
+516 ETELEDGITWTK
-528 EEINSLNDA
+528 EEIESLNQV
-537 LWIYAED
+537 LWTYSEE

-551 SGKLVDPM
+551 TGRIVNPM
-559 EAIAS
+559 EAVAG
-564 LSKAYKD
+564 LAKAYKE
-571 GLLTQ
+571 GVLTQ
-576 AELANLESSLGGKLR
+576 AELAQIESDLGGKLR
-591 TNQLDALVKN
+591 TNQLDALIKN
-601 YDMYAEMLDKVAD
+601 YDMYAAMLDKVAN
-614 SAGSADKEVGIMLDS
+614 SAGSADKEVDVMLTSWDAKAKILNNTWTKFIADTVDS
-629 WESKTNILKNKWTEF
+629 NWAKGFLDTLTWLIDGFGNLGTAVTIFGGVLVAFKWNSIVDSFKTLGSVI
-644 ISHMTDTDL
+644 
-653 IKGALD
+653 GALPMLFSSAKGGAAGFD
-659 GLIKLVEA
+659 AGMKALNVSLTSTQLLV
-667 LDSGFGKFMATVAGV
+667 
-682 AVSITA
+682 
-688 LYKAII
+688 
-694 AFQKAGVALDGL
+694 
-706 LATLN
+706 
-711 SLKTSGTLASSVV
+711 
-724 KFFSNPTLGTIVAI
+724 GTIVVALSALVIAYNKYTQKIQETRQAAI
-738 GVAIGVVVA
+738 DA
-747 GIKALNDYAE
+747 GEAATKESEEITSLYGEYKEYNEALKDTAGYKGE
-757 SQKYE
+757 ISGKTE
-762 NLIESF
+762 TLIEKLGLERDEVGKLARKYG
-768 HDLSEQV
+768 DL
-775 KETSANL
+775 ETAINKAAEAKLSANL
-782 AEAKEK
+782 YDAKAATSAAKANLEDQFQAMYVGSERVDAEEVINLYNDLIEQRNKMIDSGQQESYMYK
-788 LNELNQTP
+788 VTTERIETLNPLVESYTQSKKNEL
-796 YAERGEE
+796 E
-803 WRKEKEELQQTI
+803 
-815 DAYEY
+815 
-820 LLELRKNEA
+820 
-829 NRTAEKAFSADVTT
+829 
-843 AISYAG
+843 
-849 DISQNEK
+849 
-856 GESRINLSS
+856 
-865 GGTNVRSI
+865 
-873 KLTQEQLKALTT
+873 
-885 EYNNVEEAV
+885 
-894 RANISAFDDY
+894 
-904 ISETSKKKIA
+904 
-914 ELIESGN
+914 IESQIKA
-921 TAKAYEEME
+921 AK
-930 KALRQIGITFD
+930 
-941 EVAVSA
+941 
-947 DKFAESQATGMDRV
+947 
-961 TQYISQAKASGT
+961 
-973 QMSQTIKE
+973 
-981 QYQAFIDADDGRY
+981 
-994 KYLKGMKDLTV
+994 
-1005 EQQHYVDS
+1005 
-1013 IESMV
+1013 
-1018 AAFESL
+1018 
-1024 NKSDNPAE
+1024 
-1032 TVVTIGNALG
+1032 
-1042 ISAAEA
+1042 
-1048 LRFAQHVGLV
+1048 
-1058 SRDIR
+1058 
-1063 EMSREVETATDGT
+1063 DGT
-1076 LKLKTAE
+1076 LDLYGKEESELDDVTDSSND
-1083 TGAADGADELAD
+1083 AADALAD
-1095 SLEEVEVATYDE
+1095 VEAATYDA
-1107 NTAAAKLTKSLFDAN
+1107 NTAAAKLTKALFDAN

-1155 SNYNNLIAQIQTV
+1155 ANYNNLIAQIQAV

-1178 LQQMIGLI
+1178 IQQMIGLI
-1186 PGLTTNTWSAENQEF
+1186 PGMTSNTWSAENQEF
-1201 NMRRLFNQQTGKSWK
+1201 NMRRLFNQQTGKNWK

-1223 QWSSQYLLNKSSEYY
+1223 QWSSQYLLKKSSEYY

-1266 GGGGS
+1266 GGGSS
-1271 SDASLESHK
+1271 SDANLDAHK

-1317 AEYLRSIGGSQA
+1317 AQYLRSIGGSQA

-1335 AEWWEWQEKINGTL
+1335 AEWWEWQEKINGSL

-1368 DLSDQRQN
+1368 DLSDQRQD

-1401 EEKILAVQEAQAK
+1401 EEKILAVQQAQAK
-1414 LANAQNERTIR
+1414 LANAQNERTVR

-1447 EALDEAK
+1447 KALDEAK

-1539 QLSAAVNDTAK
+1539 QLSDVVNDTAK

-1574 NKPAGSTMTGGDGS
+1574 NKPAGSQMVGGDGS
-1588 TWTKNEDGT
+1588 TWTKNADGT

-1603 DGVTYTVYPDGWSGN
+1603 DGITYTVYPNGGSG
-1618 SGNSSEDSS
+1618 GTEDSTGGS
-1627 GGPKYSGIVYAKR
+1627 ASGPKYSGTVFAKR
-1640 LDGKGEDYKISSADG
+1640 LDGKGDDYKISSANG
-1655 LNFLNNALAGDKL
+1655 LYFLNNALAGEKL

-1725 MLKKRV
+1725 LLRKRL
-1731 LKPVEDRNFSQNMDS
+1731 LKPIDDKTFGQNMDQ
-1746 IRWMMSSHGVGANA
+1746 IRWMMASNGTSANE
-1760 VHNASYDNHSI
+1760 VHNASYDSHNI
-1771 GTQNNGNVYKFNGI
+1771 GTMIAKQINC
-1785 TINEPQASGMT
+1785 TINGMKVSPQEAHALT
-1796 LRHFAD
+1796 LEKLAN

>member
-1 MAEFEKVQL
+1 MADFEKVQL
-10 QVEVVRT
+10 QVEVIRT

-22 IKDVNNLKAQ
+22 VKDVNGLKDQ
-32 KLKITVDS
+32 KLKLTVDS
-40 SGLDAI
+40 SGLEAI
-46 NRFNGAVQTITQN
+46 NRFNTSVQAITQN
-59 ADGLSGKFTKIWAGA
+59 IDGLSGKFTKVWAGA

-113 ATTNYDEMAK
+113 ATTNYDAMAK
-123 AAQKAAEQAQKADGQ
+123 AAQKAAEQNQKAAGQ

-157 NPTPMQQQIEALTG
+157 NPTPMQQRIEALTG
-171 VNNATKSA
+171 VSNATKSA
-179 AESAKVFEKAWAD
+179 AESAKVFEQAWAD
-192 ASGKSTAAAQQQ
+192 ASGKSTAAAQKQ
-204 AQAAQ
+204 AQDVE
-209 NAASKVDTLRK
+209 NAVSKVDTLRK

-228 MTSAADKYPAGTF
+228 MKSAAEKYPAGTF
-241 DTIQSDARQ
+241 SDIESDAKQ
-250 ASAALEELYNSWK
+250 ASAALETLYNSWK

-268 DQEFIAGVKDASGSL
+268 DKEFVDGVKNASGSL
-283 KNLRANYAQTRNE
+283 KKLRANYAQTRNE

-301 NSTNVLGDTFG
+301 NSTNVLGDTFSH
-312 NIVGKITVWQ
+312 IVGKITVWQ
-322 LVNAAVAKI
+322 VVNTAVAKV
-331 KRSFVEA
+331 KRSFTEA
-338 IRTMKE
+338 IDTMKQ

-359 AAEMEKL
+359 SAEMEKL
-366 GDTAYEAASKYG
+366 GNTAYEAASKYG
-378 VAVTDYLE
+378 VAVTDYLK

-431 YQMNGNVEELN
+431 YKMKGNVEELN

-528 EEINSLNDA
+528 DEINSLNDA

-551 SGKLVDPM
+551 SGTLVDPM
-559 EAIAS
+559 KAIAS

-576 AELANLESSLGGKLR
+576 AELASLESDLGGKLR

-601 YDMYAEMLDKVAD
+601 YDMYAEMLDKVAN
-614 SAGSADKEVGIMLDS
+614 SAGSADKEVSIMLNS
-629 WESKTNILKNKWTEF
+629 WESKTNILKNRWTEF
-644 ISHMTDTDL
+644 ISHLTDTDL

-667 LDSGFGKFMATVAGV
+667 LDSGFGKFMATTAGV
-682 AVSITA
+682 AAAFTV
-688 LYKAII
+688 LYKAMV
-694 AFQKAGVALDGL
+694 AVEKAGKAISALEGL
-706 LATLN
+706 KNSGKFASGALALF
-711 SLKTSGTLASSVV
+711 SG
-724 KFFSNPTLGTIVAI
+724 PTLGTIVAI
-738 GVAIGVVVA
+738 GAAIGVVVA

-768 HDLSEQV
+768 HDLSDQV
-775 KETSANL
+775 KETSDNL
-782 AEAKEK
+782 ADAKKK
-788 LNELNQTP
+788 LDELNQTP
-796 YAERGEE
+796 YVERGEE
-803 WRKEKEELQQTI
+803 WRKEKDELEQTI
-815 DAYEY
+815 QAYEY
-820 LLELRKNEA
+820 LLELRKKEKAEA
-829 NRTAEKAFSADVTT
+829 AEKAFNAKVTT
-843 AISYAG
+843 SVKVSGLMQDVPGSYSTASG
-849 DISQNEK
+849 I
-856 GESRINLSS
+856 GLSP
-865 GGTNVRSI
+865 
-873 KLTQEQLKALTT
+873 EQAKAATA
-885 EYNNVEEAV
+885 EYKDEEEAV
-894 RANISAFDDY
+894 YALSRAFDSLFDD
-904 ISETSKKKIA
+904 SRRKTIA
-914 ELIESGN
+914 EYIESGN
-921 TAKAYEEME
+921 TEKSLSEMKA
-930 KALRQIGITFD
+930 ALGDLGITFKS
-941 EVAVSA
+941 VKVSA
-947 DKFAESQATGMDRV
+947 SEFAESQATGMDRV
-961 TQYISQAKASGT
+961 AQYISQAEASST
-973 QMSQTIKE
+973 RMSTNMQE
-981 QYQAFIDADDGRY
+981 QYQAYIDADEGRY
-994 KYLKGMKDLTV
+994 QYYKGLKDLTV

-1013 IESMV
+1013 FESMV
-1018 AAFESL
+1018 AAFVSL
-1024 NKSDNPAE
+1024 KEYDNPAE
-1032 TVVTIGNALG
+1032 IVVTIGNALG

-1048 LRFAQHVGLV
+1048 LRFAQHIGLV
-1058 SRDIR
+1058 NPNIR
-1063 EMSREVETATDGT
+1063 EMSNEVETATDGT

-1083 TGAADGADELAD
+1083 TGAADGAGKLAD
-1095 SLEEVEVATYDE
+1095 SLEEVEVATYNE

-1155 SNYNNLIAQIQTV
+1155 ANYNNLIAQIQAV

-1201 NMRRLFNQQTGKSWK
+1201 NMRRLFNQQTGKNWK

-1266 GGGGS
+1266 GGGSS
-1271 SDASLESHK
+1271 SDANLESHK

-1317 AEYLRSIGGSQA
+1317 AQYLRSIGGSQA

-1349 KSTDDLLNELQG
+1349 KSTDDLLSELQD

-1368 DLSDQRQN
+1368 DLSDQRQD

-1401 EEKILAVQEAQAK
+1401 EEKILAVQQAQAK

-1440 KEVDSAQ
+1440 KEVDDAQ
-1447 EALDEAK
+1447 EALDDAK

-1489 NYNNFLKSLKE
+1489 SYNNFLKSLKE

-1520 RQIIQE
+1520 KKIIQE

-1539 QLSAAVNDTAK
+1539 ELSDAVKETAK
-1550 KLYGISKNGDK
+1550 KLYGLSSNGSK

-1569 LDFIN
+1569 IDFVN
-1574 NKPAGSTMTGGDGS
+1574 NATAGSTMTGGDGS
-1588 TWTKNEDGT
+1588 TWTKNPDGT

-1603 DGVTYTVYPDGWSGN
+1603 DGVSYTVNPNQTTGDTTGDTTN
-1618 SGNSSEDSS
+1618 
-1627 GGPKYSGIVYAKR
+1627 GGQRYSGVVYAEPD
-1640 LDGKGEDYKISSADG
+1640 DGQGERYKISSASG
-1655 LNFLNNALAGDKL
+1655 LDFLNNKPAGASMTGGDK
-1668 DGGDGSHWVKN
+1668 SYWVKN
-1679 EDGTTS
+1679 ADGTTS
-1685 ITDKY
+1685 ITDRY
-1690 GIAYKVYDRGGILR
+1690 GRHYTVYDQGGILH

-1717 ITPPDVTA
+1717 VTPPDVTEL
-1725 MLKKRV
+1725 LKKR
-1731 LKPVEDRNFSQNMDS
+1731 LLSPVRDANFDRNMDALRS
-1746 IRWMMSSHGVGANA
+1746 CLSTKHEAETVST
-1760 VHNASYDNHSI
+1760 ASYDNHSI
-1771 GTQNNGNVYKFNGI
+1771 GTQHNGNTYQFGSV
-1785 TINEPQASGMT
+1785 TISEQQANNMSVK
-1796 LRHFAD
+1796 RFAD
-1802 IAHNL
+1802 LALGL

>member
-1 MAEFEKVQL
+1 MADFEKVQL

-32 KLKITVDS
+32 KLNFTVDS
-40 SGLDAI
+40 SGLEAI
-46 NRFNGAVQTITQN
+46 NRFNSSVQAMTQN
-59 ADGLSGKFTKIWAGA
+59 VDGLSGKFTRIWAGA

-123 AAQKAAEQAQKADGQ
+123 AAQKAAEKAEK
-138 ARAYLLTEEQAAQK
+138 AAKEQAK
-152 AASVY
+152 E
-157 NPTPMQQQIEALTG
+157 TE
-171 VNNATKSA
+171 
-179 AESAKVFEKAWAD
+179 
-192 ASGKSTAAAQQQ
+192 
-204 AQAAQ
+204 

-228 MTSAADKYPAGTF
+228 MKSAAEKYPTGTF
-241 DTIQSDARQ
+241 SEIESDAKQ
-250 ASAALEELYNSWK
+250 ASAALENLYSSWK
-263 SGTIS
+263 SGAIS
-268 DQEFIAGVKDASGSL
+268 DKEFVAGVKDASGSL

-301 NSTNVLGDTFG
+301 NSTNVLGDTFSH
-312 NIVGKITVWQ
+312 IVGKITVWQ
-322 LVNAAVAKI
+322 VVNTVVAKV
-331 KRSFVEA
+331 KRSFTEA
-338 IRTMKE
+338 IDTMKQ

-394 GYKEMSED
+394 GYKDMSED

-417 SDIANQFILSADAA
+417 SSIANQFILSADAA
-431 YQMNGNVEELN
+431 FKFEGNVTALN
-442 DVLDK
+442 TVLDK

-516 ETEIEDGVSWTK
+516 ETEIEDGVAWTK
-528 EEINSLNDA
+528 EEIESLNDA

-544 AMKAAQA
+544 AMKAAQE
-551 SGKLVDPM
+551 SGKIVDPM
-559 EAIAS
+559 KAIAA
-564 LSKAYKD
+564 LSQAYKD
-571 GLLTQ
+571 GLLSQ
-576 AELANLESSLGGKLR
+576 AELAELESKLGGKLR
-591 TNQLDALVKN
+591 TNQLDALITN
-601 YDMYAEMLDKVAD
+601 YDMYAEMLDKVAN
-614 SAGSADKEVGIMLDS
+614 SAGSADKEVEIMLTSWDAKAKILNNTWTKFIADTVDS
-629 WESKTNILKNKWTEF
+629 NWAKGFLDTLTWLIDGFGNLGTAVTIFGGVLVAFKWNSIVGSFKTLGSVI
-644 ISHMTDTDL
+644 
-653 IKGALD
+653 GALPMLFSSAK
-659 GLIKLVEA
+659 GGA
-667 LDSGFGKFMATVAGV
+667 AGFDAGM
-682 AVSITA
+682 
-688 LYKAII
+688 
-694 AFQKAGVALDGL
+694 
-706 LATLN
+706 
-711 SLKTSGTLASSVV
+711 
-724 KFFSNPTLGTIVAI
+724 
-738 GVAIGVVVA
+738 
-747 GIKALNDYAE
+747 KALNVSLTSTQLLVGAIVVAISALVIAYNKYTQKLQETRQASIDAGDAATKEAE
-757 SQKYE
+757 EITSLYGEYKEYSDALKDSAE
-762 NLIESF
+762 YKGEISGKTETLIEKLGLERDELGKLVRKYG
-768 HDLSEQV
+768 DL
-775 KETSANL
+775 ETAINKA
-782 AEAKEK
+782 AEAK
-788 LNELNQTP
+788 
-796 YAERGEE
+796 
-803 WRKEKEELQQTI
+803 
-815 DAYEY
+815 
-820 LLELRKNEA
+820 
-829 NRTAEKAFSADVTT
+829 
-843 AISYAG
+843 
-849 DISQNEK
+849 
-856 GESRINLSS
+856 LSS
-865 GGTNVRSI
+865 D
-873 KLTQEQLKALTT
+873 L
-885 EYNNVEEAV
+885 Y
-894 RANISAFDDY
+894 D
-904 ISETSKKKIA
+904 
-914 ELIESGN
+914 
-921 TAKAYEEME
+921 AK
-930 KALRQIGITFD
+930 
-941 EVAVSA
+941 
-947 DKFAESQATGMDRV
+947 
-961 TQYISQAKASGT
+961 
-973 QMSQTIKE
+973 
-981 QYQAFIDADDGRY
+981 DA
-994 KYLKGMKDLTV
+994 
-1005 EQQHYVDS
+1005 
-1013 IESMV
+1013 
-1018 AAFESL
+1018 
-1024 NKSDNPAE
+1024 
-1032 TVVTIGNALG
+1032 
-1042 ISAAEA
+1042 
-1048 LRFAQHVGLV
+1048 
-1058 SRDIR
+1058 
-1063 EMSREVETATDGT
+1063 
-1076 LKLKTAE
+1076 
-1083 TGAADGADELAD
+1083 
-1095 SLEEVEVATYDE
+1095 
-1107 NTAAAKLTKSLFDAN
+1107 TAAAKANLEDQFQSWYVGSERLEAEEVVTFYNELINRRNKLIDSNQQESYLYKTTAEQIALLKPLVEEYNSAVENQTYLEGAHKAALDGTLDSYLKSEEAVNDYEDALDSASESEKTVVETLQEYAKTLKQQESDLTTASQALQEYRINGSISASTLQSLIGMSDKYVDMLTDEN
-1122 GKLTEHAKKA
+1122 GKLRLTEKSLKSVVSAILEDVDATEKQIGASSNANEAAEKYVSSLLNVAKNAGYSGDSLYNLA
-1132 LTTNT
+1132 LKIIKLNETG
-1137 ALADLAKKELE
+1137 LDLST
-1148 LQNAAAT
+1148 Q
-1155 SNYNNLIAQIQTV
+1155 IAQVIALGRAAGATAASV
-1168 GSSAIITSQQ
+1168 AAISGIKSSDADRTIKGW
-1178 LQQMIGLI
+1178 L
-1186 PGLTTNTWSAENQEF
+1186 
-1201 NMRRLFNQQTGKSWK
+1201 QTGQIKSY
-1216 KDAEDYA
+1216 EEGA
-1223 QWSSQYLLNKSSEYY
+1223 QKLLQGIYDSFDFESSN
-1238 KKQQEEYKKQMEELS
+1238 
-1253 KYTSDYTGTSTGG
+1253 TS
-1266 GGGGS
+1266 GGGS
-1271 SDASLESHK
+1271 SSDANLEAHK

-1295 QNASEDT
+1295 QNASEDS
-1302 QKDKMR
+1302 QKAKMK

-1317 AEYLRSIGGSQA
+1317 AQYLRSIGGSQA

-1349 KSTDDLLNELQG
+1349 KNTDDLLNELQG

-1387 LKQQKDTR
+1387 LKQQKETR

-1401 EEKILAVQEAQAK
+1401 EEKILAVQQAQAK
-1414 LANAQNERTIR
+1414 LADAQNERTVR

-1447 EALDEAK
+1447 KALDEAK

-1462 NMAYEAA
+1462 NMAYETA

-1539 QLSAAVNDTAK
+1539 QLSDAVNDTAK

-1603 DGVTYTVYPDGWSGN
+1603 DGVTYTVYPNGGSGGTEN
-1618 SGNSSEDSS
+1618 STGGSAS
-1627 GGPKYSGIVYAKR
+1627 GPKYSGTVFAKR
-1640 LDGKGEDYKISSADG
+1640 LDGKGEDYKISSANG
-1655 LNFLNNALAGDKL
+1655 LYFLNNALAGEEL

-1679 EDGTTS
+1679 ADGTTS

-1690 GIAYKVYDRGGILR
+1690 GIAYKVYDRGGILH
-1704 GMGGIKATMQDEG
+1704 GMGGIKATTQDEG

-1731 LKPVEDRNFSQNMDS
+1731 LTPVEDRNFSQNMDS
-1746 IRWMMSSHGVGANA
+1746 IRWMMSGNGIGANA

-1796 LRHFAD
+1796 LKQFAD

>member
-1 MAEFEKVQL
+1 MADFEKVQL
-10 QVEVVRT
+10 QVEVIRT

-22 IKDVNNLKAQ
+22 VKDVNGLKDQ
-32 KLKITVDS
+32 KLKLTVDS
-40 SGLDAI
+40 SGLEAI
-46 NRFNGAVQTITQN
+46 NRFNTSVQAITQN
-59 ADGLSGKFTKIWAGA
+59 IDGLSGKFTKVWAGA

-113 ATTNYDEMAK
+113 ATTNYDAMAK
-123 AAQKAAEQAQKADGQ
+123 AAQKAAEQNQKAAGQ

-157 NPTPMQQQIEALTG
+157 NPTPMQQRIEALTG
-171 VNNATKSA
+171 VSNATKSA
-179 AESAKVFEKAWAD
+179 AESAKVFEQAWAD

-204 AQAAQ
+204 AQDVE

-228 MTSAADKYPAGTF
+228 MKSAAEKYPAGTF
-241 DTIQSDARQ
+241 DTIQSDAKQ
-250 ASAALEELYNSWK
+250 ASAALETLYNSWK

-268 DQEFIAGVKDASGSL
+268 DKKFVDGVKDASGSL

-296 TDKLT
+296 TDKLA
-301 NSTNVLGDTFG
+301 NSTNVLGDTFSH
-312 NIVGKITVWQ
+312 IVGKITVWQ
-322 LVNAAVAKI
+322 VVNAAVATV

-338 IRTMKE
+338 IRTMKQ

-366 GDTAYEAASKYG
+366 GNTAYEAASKYG
-378 VAVTDYLE
+378 VAVTDYLK

-431 YQMNGNVEELN
+431 YKMKGNVEELN

-528 EEINSLNDA
+528 DEINSLNDA

-551 SGKLVDPM
+551 SGTLVDPM
-559 EAIAS
+559 KAIAS

-576 AELANLESSLGGKLR
+576 AELASLESDLGGKLR

-601 YDMYAEMLDKVAD
+601 YDMYAEMLDKVAN
-614 SAGSADKEVGIMLDS
+614 SAGSADKEVSIMLNS
-629 WESKTNILKNKWTEF
+629 WESKTNILKNRWTEF
-644 ISHMTDTDL
+644 ISHLTDTDL

-667 LDSGFGKFMATVAGV
+667 LDSGFGKFMATTAGV
-682 AVSITA
+682 AAAFTV
-688 LYKAII
+688 LYKAMV
-694 AFQKAGVALDGL
+694 AVEKAGKAISALEGL
-706 LATLN
+706 KNSGKFASGALALF
-711 SLKTSGTLASSVV
+711 SG
-724 KFFSNPTLGTIVAI
+724 PTLGTIVAI
-738 GVAIGVVVA
+738 GAAIGVVVA

-768 HDLSEQV
+768 HDLSDQV
-775 KETSANL
+775 KETSDNL
-782 AEAKEK
+782 ADAKKK
-788 LNELNQTP
+788 LDELNQTP
-796 YAERGEE
+796 YVERGEE
-803 WRKEKEELQQTI
+803 WRKEKDELEQTI
-815 DAYEY
+815 QAYEY
-820 LLELRKNEA
+820 LLELRKKEKAEA
-829 NRTAEKAFSADVTT
+829 AEKAFNAKVTT
-843 AISYAG
+843 SVKVSGLMQDVPGSYSTASG
-849 DISQNEK
+849 I
-856 GESRINLSS
+856 GLSP
-865 GGTNVRSI
+865 
-873 KLTQEQLKALTT
+873 EQAKAATA
-885 EYNNVEEAV
+885 EYKDEEEAV
-894 RANISAFDDY
+894 YALSRAFDSLFDD
-904 ISETSKKKIA
+904 SRRKTIA
-914 ELIESGN
+914 EYIESGN
-921 TAKAYEEME
+921 TEKSLSEMKA
-930 KALRQIGITFD
+930 ALGDLGITFKS
-941 EVAVSA
+941 VKVSA
-947 DKFAESQATGMDRV
+947 SEFAESQATGMDRV
-961 TQYISQAKASGT
+961 AQYISQAEASST
-973 QMSQTIKE
+973 RMSTNMQE
-981 QYQAFIDADDGRY
+981 QYQAYIDADEGRY
-994 KYLKGMKDLTV
+994 QYYKGLKDLTV

-1013 IESMV
+1013 FESMV
-1018 AAFESL
+1018 AAFVSL
-1024 NKSDNPAE
+1024 KEYDNPAE
-1032 TVVTIGNALG
+1032 IVVTIGNALG

-1048 LRFAQHVGLV
+1048 LRFAQHIGLV
-1058 SRDIR
+1058 NPNIR
-1063 EMSREVETATDGT
+1063 EMSNEVETATDGT

-1083 TGAADGADELAD
+1083 TGAADGAGKLAD
-1095 SLEEVEVATYDE
+1095 SLEEVEVATYNE

-1155 SNYNNLIAQIQTV
+1155 ANYNNLIAQIQAV

-1201 NMRRLFNQQTGKSWK
+1201 NMRRLFNQQTGKNWK

-1266 GGGGS
+1266 GGGSS
-1271 SDASLESHK
+1271 SDANLESHK

-1317 AEYLRSIGGSQA
+1317 AQYLRSIGGSQA

-1349 KSTDDLLNELQG
+1349 KSTDDLLSELQD

-1368 DLSDQRQN
+1368 DLSDQRQD

-1401 EEKILAVQEAQAK
+1401 EEKILAVQQAQAK

-1440 KEVDSAQ
+1440 KEVDDAQ
-1447 EALDEAK
+1447 EALDDAK

-1489 NYNNFLKSLKE
+1489 SYNNFLKSLKE

-1520 RQIIQE
+1520 KKIIQE

-1539 QLSAAVNDTAK
+1539 ELSDAVKETAK
-1550 KLYGISKNGDK
+1550 KLYGLSSNGSK

-1569 LDFIN
+1569 IDFVN
-1574 NKPAGSTMTGGDGS
+1574 NATAGSTMTGGDGS
-1588 TWTKNEDGT
+1588 TWTKNPDGT

-1603 DGVTYTVYPDGWSGN
+1603 DGVSYTVNPNQTTGDTTGDTTN
-1618 SGNSSEDSS
+1618 
-1627 GGPKYSGIVYAKR
+1627 GGQRYSGVVYAEPD
-1640 LDGKGEDYKISSADG
+1640 DGQGERYKISSASG
-1655 LNFLNNALAGDKL
+1655 LDFLNNKPAGASMTGGDK
-1668 DGGDGSHWVKN
+1668 SYWVKN
-1679 EDGTTS
+1679 ADGTTS
-1685 ITDKY
+1685 ITDRY
-1690 GIAYKVYDRGGILR
+1690 GRHYTVYDQGGILH

-1717 ITPPDVTA
+1717 VTPPDVTEL
-1725 MLKKRV
+1725 LKKR
-1731 LKPVEDRNFSQNMDS
+1731 LLSPVRDANFDRNMDALRS
-1746 IRWMMSSHGVGANA
+1746 CLSTKHEAETVST
-1760 VHNASYDNHSI
+1760 ASYDNHSI
-1771 GTQNNGNVYKFNGI
+1771 GTQHNGNTYQFGSV
-1785 TINEPQASGMT
+1785 TISEQQANNMSVK
-1796 LRHFAD
+1796 RFAD
-1802 IAHNL
+1802 LALGL

>member
-1 MAEFEKVQL
+1 MADFEKVQL
-10 QVEVVRT
+10 QVEVIRT

-22 IKDVNNLKAQ
+22 VKDVNGLKDQ
-32 KLKITVDS
+32 KLKLTVDS
-40 SGLDAI
+40 SGLEAI
-46 NRFNGAVQTITQN
+46 NRFNTSVQAITQN
-59 ADGLSGKFTKIWAGA
+59 IDGLSGKFTKVWAGA

-113 ATTNYDEMAK
+113 ATTNYDTMAK
-123 AAQKAAEQAQKADGQ
+123 AAQKAAEQNQKAAGQ

-157 NPTPMQQQIEALTG
+157 NPTPMQQRIEALTG
-171 VNNATKSA
+171 VSNATKSA
-179 AESAKVFEKAWAD
+179 AESAKVFEQAWAD

-204 AQAAQ
+204 AQDVE

-228 MTSAADKYPAGTF
+228 MKSAAEKYPAGTF
-241 DTIQSDARQ
+241 DTIQSDAKQ
-250 ASAALEELYNSWK
+250 ASAALETLYNSWK

-268 DQEFIAGVKDASGSL
+268 DKEFVDGVKDASGSL
-283 KNLRANYAQTRNE
+283 KTLRANYAQTRNE

-301 NSTNVLGDTFG
+301 NSTNVLGDTFSH
-312 NIVGKITVWQ
+312 IVGKITVWQ
-322 LVNAAVAKI
+322 VVNAAVATV

-338 IRTMKE
+338 IRTMKQ

-366 GDTAYEAASKYG
+366 GNTAYEAASKYG

-431 YQMNGNVEELN
+431 YKMKGNVEELN

-477 MSIDELMAALGTITA
+477 MSIDELMATLGTITA

-528 EEINSLNDA
+528 DEINSLNDA

-551 SGKLVDPM
+551 SGTLVDPM
-559 EAIAS
+559 KAIAS

-571 GLLTQ
+571 GLLSQ
-576 AELANLESSLGGKLR
+576 AELANLESDLGGKLR

-601 YDMYAEMLDKVAD
+601 YDMYAEMLDKVAN
-614 SAGSADKEVGIMLDS
+614 SAGSADKEVSIMLNS

-667 LDSGFGKFMATVAGV
+667 LDSGFGKFIATVAGV
-682 AVSITA
+682 AAAFTV
-688 LYKAII
+688 LYKAMV
-694 AFQKAGVALDGL
+694 AVEKAGKAISALEGL
-706 LATLN
+706 KNSGKFASGALTLF
-711 SLKTSGTLASSVV
+711 SG
-724 KFFSNPTLGTIVAI
+724 PTLGTIVAI
-738 GVAIGVVVA
+738 GAAIGVVVA
-747 GIKALNDYAE
+747 ALKEVYDYSE

-768 HDLSEQV
+768 HDLSDQV
-775 KETSANL
+775 KETSDNL
-782 AEAKEK
+782 ADAKKK
-788 LNELNQTP
+788 LDELNQTP
-796 YAERGEE
+796 YVERSEE
-803 WRKEKEELQQTI
+803 WRKEKDELEQTI
-815 DAYEY
+815 QAYEY
-820 LLELRKNEA
+820 LLELRKKEKA
-829 NRTAEKAFSADVTT
+829 GAAEKAFNAKVTT
-843 AISYAG
+843 SVKVSGLMQDVPGSYSTASG
-849 DISQNEK
+849 I
-856 GESRINLSS
+856 GLSP
-865 GGTNVRSI
+865 
-873 KLTQEQLKALTT
+873 EQAKAATA
-885 EYNNVEEAV
+885 EYKDEEEAV
-894 RANISAFDDY
+894 YALSRAFDSLFDD
-904 ISETSKKKIA
+904 SRRKTIA
-914 ELIESGN
+914 EYIESGN
-921 TAKAYEEME
+921 TE
-930 KALRQIGITFD
+930 KALSEMKAALGDLGITFKS
-941 EVAVSA
+941 VKVSA
-947 DKFAESQATGMDRV
+947 SEFAESQATGMDQV
-961 TQYISQAKASGT
+961 TQYISQAKSSGT
-973 QMSQTIKE
+973 QMSQTMKE

-994 KYLKGMKDLTV
+994 KYLKGIKDLTV

-1013 IESMV
+1013 FESMV
-1018 AAFESL
+1018 AAFVSL
-1024 NKSDNPAE
+1024 KEYDNPAE
-1032 TVVTIGNALG
+1032 IVVTIGNALG
-1042 ISAAEA
+1042 VSAAEA
-1048 LRFAQHVGLV
+1048 LRFAQHIGLV
-1058 SRDIR
+1058 NPNIR
-1063 EMSREVETATDGT
+1063 EMSNEVETATDGT

-1083 TGAADGADELAD
+1083 TGAADGADKLAD
-1095 SLEEVEVATYDE
+1095 SLEEVEVATYNE

-1155 SNYNNLIAQIQTV
+1155 ANYNNLIAQIQAV

-1201 NMRRLFNQQTGKSWK
+1201 NMRRLFNQQTGKNWK

-1266 GGGGS
+1266 GGGSS
-1271 SDASLESHK
+1271 SDANLESHK

-1317 AEYLRSIGGSQA
+1317 AQYLRSIGGSQA

-1349 KSTDDLLNELQG
+1349 KSTDDLLSELQD

-1368 DLSDQRQN
+1368 DLSDQRQD

-1401 EEKILAVQEAQAK
+1401 EEKILAVQQAQAK

-1440 KEVDSAQ
+1440 KEVDDAQ
-1447 EALDEAK
+1447 EALDDAK

-1489 NYNNFLKSLKE
+1489 SYNNFLKSLKE

-1520 RQIIQE
+1520 KKIIQE

-1539 QLSAAVNDTAK
+1539 ELSDAVKETAK
-1550 KLYGISKNGDK
+1550 KLYGISSSGGK
-1561 YEIGSDKG
+1561 YEIGSEKG
-1569 LDFIN
+1569 LDFIY
-1574 NKPAGSTMTGGDGS
+1574 NKPAGSEMTGGDGS
-1588 TWTKNEDGT
+1588 KWTKNADGT

-1603 DGVTYTVYPDGWSGN
+1603 DGVSYTVNPNQATGDTTG
-1618 SGNSSEDSS
+1618 DTTS
-1627 GGPKYSGIVYAKR
+1627 GGQRYSGVVYGEPD
-1640 LDGKGEDYKISSADG
+1640 DGQGERYKISSASG
-1655 LNFLNNALAGDKL
+1655 LDFLNNKPAGSSMTGGDK
-1668 DGGDGSHWVKN
+1668 SYWVKN
-1679 EDGTTS
+1679 ADGTTS
-1685 ITDKY
+1685 ITDRY
-1690 GIAYKVYDRGGILR
+1690 GRHYTVYDQGGILH

-1717 ITPPDVTA
+1717 VTPPDVTEL
-1725 MLKKRV
+1725 LKKR
-1731 LKPVEDRNFSQNMDS
+1731 LLSPVRDANFDRNMDALRS
-1746 IRWMMSSHGVGANA
+1746 CLSTKHEAETVST
-1760 VHNASYDNHSI
+1760 ASYDNHSI
-1771 GTQNNGNVYKFNGI
+1771 GTQHNGNTYQFGSV
-1785 TINEPQASGMT
+1785 TISEQQANNMSVK
-1796 LRHFAD
+1796 RFAD
-1802 IAHNL
+1802 LALGL

>member
-1 MAEFEKVQL
+1 MADFEKVQL
-10 QVEVVRT
+10 QVEVIRT

-22 IKDVNNLKAQ
+22 VKDVNGLKDQ
-32 KLKITVDS
+32 KLKLTVDS
-40 SGLDAI
+40 SGLEAI
-46 NRFNGAVQTITQN
+46 NRFNTSVQAITQN
-59 ADGLSGKFTKIWAGA
+59 VDGLSGKFTKVWAGA

-113 ATTNYDEMAK
+113 ATTNYDTMAK
-123 AAQKAAEQAQKADGQ
+123 AAQKAAEQNQKAADQ

-179 AESAKVFEKAWAD
+179 AESAKVFEQAWAD

-204 AQAAQ
+204 AQDVE

-228 MTSAADKYPAGTF
+228 MKSAGEKYPAGTF
-241 DTIQSDARQ
+241 SDIESDAKQ
-250 ASAALEELYNSWK
+250 ASAALETLYNSWK

-268 DQEFIAGVKDASGSL
+268 DKEFVDGVKDASGSL

-296 TDKLT
+296 TDELT
-301 NSTNVLGDTFG
+301 NSTNVLGDTFSH
-312 NIVGKITVWQ
+312 IVGKITVWQ
-322 LVNAAVAKI
+322 VVNAVVAKV

-338 IRTMKE
+338 VQTMKQ

-359 AAEMEKL
+359 AAETEKL

-394 GYKEMSED
+394 GYKDMSED

-417 SDIANQFILSADAA
+417 ADIANQFILSADAA
-431 YQMNGNVEELN
+431 YQMKGNVEELN

-528 EEINSLNDA
+528 DEINSLNDA

-551 SGKLVDPM
+551 SGTLVDPM
-559 EAIAS
+559 KAIAS

-614 SAGSADKEVGIMLDS
+614 SAGSADKEVSIMLNS
-629 WESKTNILKNKWTEF
+629 WDSKTNILKNRWTEF
-644 ISHMTDTDL
+644 ISHLTDTDL
-653 IKGALD
+653 VKTGLDALI
-659 GLIKLVEA
+659 GLVEA
-667 LDSGFGKFMATVAGV
+667 LDSGFGKFIATTAGV
-682 AVSITA
+682 AAAFTV
-688 LYKAII
+688 LYKAMV
-694 AFQKAGVALDGL
+694 AVEKAGKAISTLEGLKNSGKFASGAL
-706 LATLN
+706 TLF
-711 SLKTSGTLASSVV
+711 SG
-724 KFFSNPTLGTIVAI
+724 PTLGTIVAI
-738 GVAIGVVVA
+738 GAAIGVVVA
-747 GIKALNDYAE
+747 ALKAVYDYSE

-768 HDLSEQV
+768 HDLSDQV
-775 KETSANL
+775 KETSGNL
-782 AEAKEK
+782 ADAKKK
-788 LNELNQTP
+788 LDELNQTP
-796 YAERGEE
+796 YVERGEE
-803 WRKEKEELQQTI
+803 WRKEKDELEQTI
-815 DAYEY
+815 QAYEY
-820 LLELRKNEA
+820 LLELREKEKAEA
-829 NRTAEKAFSADVTT
+829 AEKAFNAKVTT
-843 AISYAG
+843 SVKVSGLMEDVPGSYSTASG
-849 DISQNEK
+849 I
-856 GESRINLSS
+856 GLSPA
-865 GGTNVRSI
+865 
-873 KLTQEQLKALTT
+873 QAKAATA
-885 EYNNVEEAV
+885 EYKDEEEAV
-894 RANISAFDDY
+894 YALSRAFDSLFDD
-904 ISETSKKKIA
+904 SRRKTIA
-914 ELIESGN
+914 EYIESGN
-921 TAKAYEEME
+921 TE
-930 KALRQIGITFD
+930 KALSEMKAALGDLGITFKS
-941 EVAVSA
+941 VKVSA
-947 DKFAESQATGMDRV
+947 SEFAESQATGMERV
-961 TQYISQAKASGT
+961 AQYISQAEASST
-973 QMSQTIKE
+973 RMSTNMQE
-981 QYQAFIDADDGRY
+981 QYQAYLDADEGRY
-994 KYLKGMKDLTV
+994 QYYKGLKDLTV

-1013 IESMV
+1013 FESMI
-1018 AAFESL
+1018 AAFASFKSES
-1024 NKSDNPAE
+1024 PAE
-1032 TVVTIGNALG
+1032 IVVTIGNTLG
-1042 ISAAEA
+1042 ITAAEA
-1048 LRFAQHVGLV
+1048 LRFAQHIGLV
-1058 SRDIR
+1058 NPNIR
-1063 EMSREVETATDGT
+1063 EMRNEVETATDGT

-1083 TGAADGADELAD
+1083 TGAADGADKLAD

-1107 NTAAAKLTKSLFDAN
+1107 TTASAKLTKSLFDQN
-1122 GKLTEHAKKA
+1122 GKLTEAGRTA
-1132 LTTNT
+1132 LTVDSSMRSLAKSELQAQQQAAQANYAKLILEIQKVGSAAMITAGQLQT
-1137 ALADLAKKELE
+1137 MMALAGVSSAQELVGGLASGGSTDLEGLKNAYFRAYGKSAESNIADFNKWVSSQVSSAGQFEQIIEDTQKRLDELE
-1148 LQNAAAT
+1148 KNFP
-1155 SNYNNLIAQIQTV
+1155 S
-1168 GSSAIITSQQ
+1168 
-1178 LQQMIGLI
+1178 
-1186 PGLTTNTWSAENQEF
+1186 
-1201 NMRRLFNQQTGKSWK
+1201 
-1216 KDAEDYA
+1216 
-1223 QWSSQYLLNKSSEYY
+1223 
-1238 KKQQEEYKKQMEELS
+1238 
-1253 KYTSDYTGTSTGG
+1253 GTG

-1271 SDASLESHK
+1271 SSDANLEAHK

-1295 QNASEDT
+1295 QNSSEDT

-1317 AEYLRSIGGSQA
+1317 AQYLRSIGGSQA

-1349 KSTDDLLNELQG
+1349 KSTDELLSELQD

-1401 EEKILAVQEAQAK
+1401 EEKILAVQQAQAK

-1440 KEVDSAQ
+1440 KEVDDAQ
-1447 EALDEAK
+1447 EALDDAK

-1489 NYNNFLKSLKE
+1489 SYNNFLKSLKE

-1520 RQIIQE
+1520 KKIIQE

-1539 QLSAAVNDTAK
+1539 ELSDAVKETAK
-1550 KLYGISKNGDK
+1550 KLYGLSSNGSK

-1569 LDFIN
+1569 IDFVN
-1574 NKPAGSTMTGGDGS
+1574 NAPAGSTMTGGDGS
-1588 TWTKNEDGT
+1588 TWTKNPDGT

-1603 DGVTYTVYPDGWSGN
+1603 DGVSYTVNPNQATGDTTGDTTN
-1618 SGNSSEDSS
+1618 
-1627 GGPKYSGIVYAKR
+1627 GGQRYSGVVYAEPD
-1640 LDGKGEDYKISSADG
+1640 DGQGERYKISSASG
-1655 LNFLNNALAGDKL
+1655 LDFLNNKPAGATMTGGDK
-1668 DGGDGSHWVKN
+1668 SYWVKN
-1679 EDGTTS
+1679 ADGTTS
-1685 ITDKY
+1685 ITDRY
-1690 GIAYKVYDRGGILR
+1690 GRHYTVYDQGGILH

-1717 ITPPDVTA
+1717 VTPPDVTEL
-1725 MLKKRV
+1725 LKKR
-1731 LKPVEDRNFSQNMDS
+1731 LLSPVRDANFDRNMDALRS
-1746 IRWMMSSHGVGANA
+1746 CLSTKHEAETVST
-1760 VHNASYDNHSI
+1760 ASYDNHSI
-1771 GTQNNGNVYKFNGI
+1771 GTQHNGNTYQFGSV
-1785 TINEPQASGMT
+1785 TISEQQANNMSVK
-1796 LRHFAD
+1796 RFAD
-1802 IAHNL
+1802 LALGL

>member
-1 MAEFEKVQL
+1 MADFEKVQL
-10 QVEVVRT
+10 QVEVIRT

-22 IKDVNNLKAQ
+22 VKDVNGLKDQ
-32 KLKITVDS
+32 KLKLTVDS
-40 SGLDAI
+40 SGLEAI
-46 NRFNGAVQTITQN
+46 NRFNTSVQAITQN
-59 ADGLSGKFTKIWAGA
+59 IDGLSGKFTKVWAGA

-113 ATTNYDEMAK
+113 ATTNYDAMAK
-123 AAQKAAEQAQKADGQ
+123 AAQKAAEQNQKAAGQ

-157 NPTPMQQQIEALTG
+157 NPTPMQQRIEALTG
-171 VNNATKSA
+171 VSNATKSA
-179 AESAKVFEKAWAD
+179 AESAKVFEQAWAD

-204 AQAAQ
+204 AQDVE

-228 MTSAADKYPAGTF
+228 MKSAAEKYPAGTF
-241 DTIQSDARQ
+241 DTIQSDAKQ
-250 ASAALEELYNSWK
+250 ASAALETLYNSWK

-268 DQEFIAGVKDASGSL
+268 DKEFVDGVKDASGSL

-296 TDKLT
+296 TDKLA
-301 NSTNVLGDTFG
+301 NSTNVLGDTFSH
-312 NIVGKITVWQ
+312 IVGKITVWQ
-322 LVNAAVAKI
+322 VVNAAVATV

-338 IRTMKE
+338 IRTMKQ

-366 GDTAYEAASKYG
+366 GNTAYEAASKYG
-378 VAVTDYLE
+378 VAVTDYLK

-431 YQMNGNVEELN
+431 YKMKGNVEELN

-528 EEINSLNDA
+528 DEINSLNDA

-551 SGKLVDPM
+551 SGTLVDPM
-559 EAIAS
+559 KAIAS

-576 AELANLESSLGGKLR
+576 AELASLESDLGGKLR

-601 YDMYAEMLDKVAD
+601 YDMYAEMLDKVAN
-614 SAGSADKEVGIMLDS
+614 SAGSADKEVSIMLNS
-629 WESKTNILKNKWTEF
+629 WESKTNILKNRWTEF
-644 ISHMTDTDL
+644 ISHLTDTDL

-667 LDSGFGKFMATVAGV
+667 LDSGFGKFMATTAGV
-682 AVSITA
+682 AAAFTV
-688 LYKAII
+688 LYKAMV
-694 AFQKAGVALDGL
+694 AVEKAGKAISALEGL
-706 LATLN
+706 KNSGKFASGALALF
-711 SLKTSGTLASSVV
+711 SG
-724 KFFSNPTLGTIVAI
+724 PTLGTIVAI
-738 GVAIGVVVA
+738 GAAIGVVVA

-768 HDLSEQV
+768 HDLSDQV
-775 KETSANL
+775 KETSDNL
-782 AEAKEK
+782 ADAKKK
-788 LNELNQTP
+788 LDELNQTP
-796 YAERGEE
+796 YVERGEE
-803 WRKEKEELQQTI
+803 WRKEKDELEQTI
-815 DAYEY
+815 QAYEY
-820 LLELRKNEA
+820 LLELRKKEKAEA
-829 NRTAEKAFSADVTT
+829 AEKAFNAKVTT
-843 AISYAG
+843 SVKVSGLMQDVPGSYSTASG
-849 DISQNEK
+849 I
-856 GESRINLSS
+856 GLSP
-865 GGTNVRSI
+865 
-873 KLTQEQLKALTT
+873 EQAKAATA
-885 EYNNVEEAV
+885 EYKDEEEAV
-894 RANISAFDDY
+894 YALSRAFDSLFDD
-904 ISETSKKKIA
+904 SRRKTIA
-914 ELIESGN
+914 EYIESGN
-921 TAKAYEEME
+921 TEKSLSEMKA
-930 KALRQIGITFD
+930 ALGDLGITFKS
-941 EVAVSA
+941 VKVSA
-947 DKFAESQATGMDRV
+947 SEFAESQATGMDRV
-961 TQYISQAKASGT
+961 AQYISQAEASST
-973 QMSQTIKE
+973 RMSTNMQE
-981 QYQAFIDADDGRY
+981 QYQAYIDADEGRY
-994 KYLKGMKDLTV
+994 QYYKGLKDLTV

-1013 IESMV
+1013 FESMV
-1018 AAFESL
+1018 AAFVSL
-1024 NKSDNPAE
+1024 KEYDNPAE
-1032 TVVTIGNALG
+1032 IVVTIGNALG

-1048 LRFAQHVGLV
+1048 LRFAQHIGLV
-1058 SRDIR
+1058 NPNIR
-1063 EMSREVETATDGT
+1063 EMRNEVETATDGT

-1083 TGAADGADELAD
+1083 TGAADGAGKLAD
-1095 SLEEVEVATYDE
+1095 SLEEVEVATYNE

-1155 SNYNNLIAQIQTV
+1155 ANYNNLIAQIQAV

-1201 NMRRLFNQQTGKSWK
+1201 NMRRLFNQQTGKNWK

-1266 GGGGS
+1266 GGGSS
-1271 SDASLESHK
+1271 SDANLESHK

-1317 AEYLRSIGGSQA
+1317 AQYLRSIGGSQA

-1349 KSTDDLLNELQG
+1349 KSTDDLLSELQD

-1368 DLSDQRQN
+1368 DLSDQRQD

-1401 EEKILAVQEAQAK
+1401 EEKILAVQQAQAK

-1440 KEVDSAQ
+1440 KEVDDAQ
-1447 EALDEAK
+1447 EALDDAK

-1489 NYNNFLKSLKE
+1489 SYNNFLKSLKE

-1520 RQIIQE
+1520 KKIIQE

-1539 QLSAAVNDTAK
+1539 ELSDAVKETAK
-1550 KLYGISKNGDK
+1550 KLYGLSSNGSK

-1569 LDFIN
+1569 IDFVN
-1574 NKPAGSTMTGGDGS
+1574 NATAGSTMTGGDGS
-1588 TWTKNEDGT
+1588 TWTKNPDGT

-1603 DGVTYTVYPDGWSGN
+1603 DGVSYTVNPNQTTGDTTGDTTN
-1618 SGNSSEDSS
+1618 
-1627 GGPKYSGIVYAKR
+1627 GGQRYSGVVYAEPD
-1640 LDGKGEDYKISSADG
+1640 DGQGERYKISSASG
-1655 LNFLNNALAGDKL
+1655 LDFLNNKPAGASMTGGDK
-1668 DGGDGSHWVKN
+1668 SYWVKN
-1679 EDGTTS
+1679 ADGTTS
-1685 ITDKY
+1685 ITDRY
-1690 GIAYKVYDRGGILR
+1690 GRHYTVYDQGGILH

-1717 ITPPDVTA
+1717 VTPPDVTEL
-1725 MLKKRV
+1725 LKKR
-1731 LKPVEDRNFSQNMDS
+1731 LLSPVRDANFDRNMDALRS
-1746 IRWMMSSHGVGANA
+1746 CLSTKHEAETVST
-1760 VHNASYDNHSI
+1760 ASYDNHSI
-1771 GTQNNGNVYKFNGI
+1771 GTQHNGNTYQFGSV
-1785 TINEPQASGMT
+1785 TISEQQANNMSVK
-1796 LRHFAD
+1796 RFAD
-1802 IAHNL
+1802 LALGL

>member
-1 MAEFEKVQL
+1 MADFEKVQL
-10 QVEVVRT
+10 QVEVIRT

-22 IKDVNNLKAQ
+22 VKDVNGLKDQ
-32 KLKITVDS
+32 KLKLTVDS
-40 SGLDAI
+40 SGLEAI
-46 NRFNGAVQTITQN
+46 NRFNTSVQAITQN
-59 ADGLSGKFTKIWAGA
+59 IDGLSGKFTKVWAGA

-91 RTTEIIRTLDEE
+91 RTTEIIQTLDEE

-113 ATTNYDEMAK
+113 ATTNYDAMAK
-123 AAQKAAEQAQKADGQ
+123 AAQKAADQNQKAAGQ

-157 NPTPMQQQIEALTG
+157 NPTPMQQRIEALTG
-171 VNNATKSA
+171 VSNATKSA
-179 AESAKVFEKAWAD
+179 AESAKVFEQAWAD
-192 ASGKSTAAAQQQ
+192 ASGKSTAAAQKQ
-204 AQAAQ
+204 AQDVE

-228 MTSAADKYPAGTF
+228 MKSAAEKYPAGTF
-241 DTIQSDARQ
+241 DTIQSDAKQ
-250 ASAALEELYNSWK
+250 ASAALETLYNSWK

-268 DQEFIAGVKDASGSL
+268 DKEFVDGVKDASGSL

-296 TDKLT
+296 TDKLA
-301 NSTNVLGDTFG
+301 NSTNVLGDTFSH
-312 NIVGKITVWQ
+312 IVGKITVWQ
-322 LVNAAVAKI
+322 VVNAAVATV

-338 IRTMKE
+338 IRTMKQ

-366 GDTAYEAASKYG
+366 GNTAYEAASKYG

-431 YQMNGNVEELN
+431 YKMKGNVEELN

-528 EEINSLNDA
+528 DEINSLNDA

-559 EAIAS
+559 QAIAS

-571 GLLTQ
+571 GLLSQ
-576 AELANLESSLGGKLR
+576 AELASLESNLGGKLR
-591 TNQLDALVKN
+591 TNQLDALIKN
-601 YDMYAEMLDKVAD
+601 YDMYAEMLEKVAN
-614 SAGSADKEVGIMLDS
+614 SAGSADKEVSIMLNS

-644 ISHMTDTDL
+644 ISHLTDTDL

-659 GLIKLVEA
+659 GLIKFVEA

-682 AVSITA
+682 AAAFTV
-688 LYKAII
+688 LYKAMV
-694 AFQKAGVALDGL
+694 AVEKAGKAISALEGL
-706 LATLN
+706 KNSGKFASGVLTLF
-711 SLKTSGTLASSVV
+711 SG
-724 KFFSNPTLGTIVAI
+724 PTLGTIVAI
-738 GVAIGVVVA
+738 GAAIGVVVA
-747 GIKALNDYAE
+747 ALKAVYDYSE

-768 HDLSEQV
+768 HDLSDQV
-775 KETSANL
+775 KETSDNL
-782 AEAKEK
+782 ADAKKK
-788 LNELNQTP
+788 LDELNQTP
-796 YAERGEE
+796 YVERSEE
-803 WRKEKEELQQTI
+803 WRKEKDELEQTI
-815 DAYEY
+815 QAYEY
-820 LLELRKNEA
+820 LLELRKKEKAEA
-829 NRTAEKAFSADVTT
+829 AEKAFNAKVTT
-843 AISYAG
+843 SVKVSGLMQDVPGSYSTASG
-849 DISQNEK
+849 I
-856 GESRINLSS
+856 GLSP
-865 GGTNVRSI
+865 
-873 KLTQEQLKALTT
+873 EQAKAATT
-885 EYNNVEEAV
+885 EYKDEEEAV
-894 RANISAFDDY
+894 YALSRAFESLFDD
-904 ISETSKKKIA
+904 SRRKTIA
-914 ELIESGN
+914 EYIESGN
-921 TAKAYEEME
+921 TE
-930 KALRQIGITFD
+930 KALSEMKAALGDLGITFKS
-941 EVAVSA
+941 VKVSA
-947 DKFAESQATGMDRV
+947 SEFAESQATGMDQV
-961 TQYISQAKASGT
+961 TQYISQAKTSGT
-973 QMSQTIKE
+973 QMSQTMKE

-994 KYLKGMKDLTV
+994 KYLKGIKDLTV

-1013 IESMV
+1013 FESMV
-1018 AAFESL
+1018 AAFVSL
-1024 NKSDNPAE
+1024 KEYDNPAE
-1032 TVVTIGNALG
+1032 IVVTIGNALG
-1042 ISAAEA
+1042 VSAAEA
-1048 LRFAQHVGLV
+1048 LRFAQHIGLV
-1058 SRDIR
+1058 NPNIR
-1063 EMSREVETATDGT
+1063 EMSNEVETATDGT

-1083 TGAADGADELAD
+1083 TGAADGADKLAD
-1095 SLEEVEVATYDE
+1095 SLEEVEVATYNE

-1155 SNYNNLIAQIQTV
+1155 ANYNNLIAQIQAV

-1178 LQQMIGLI
+1178 IQQMIGLI
-1186 PGLTTNTWSAENQEF
+1186 PGMTSNTWSAENQEF
-1201 NMRRLFNQQTGKSWK
+1201 NMRRLFNQQTGKNWK

-1266 GGGGS
+1266 GGGSS
-1271 SDASLESHK
+1271 SDANLESHK

-1317 AEYLRSIGGSQA
+1317 AQYLRSIGGSQA

-1349 KSTDDLLNELQG
+1349 KSTDDLLNELQD
-1361 VMSDKLS
+1361 VMADKLS
-1368 DLSDQRQN
+1368 DLSEQRQN
-1376 ELDAIDAQIDA
+1376 ELDEIDKQIES
-1387 LKQQKDTR
+1387 LKQEKETR
-1395 DEQLDL
+1395 DEQLNL
-1401 EEKILAVQEAQAK
+1401 EEKILAVQQAQAK
-1414 LANAQNERTIR
+1414 LANAQNERTVR
-1425 QYNARTGQWEWVADQ
+1425 QFNARTGQWEWVADQ

-1469 LAELEAKKDAINAQ
+1469 LAELEAQKKTINER
-1483 YDALEK
+1483 YDDLETDYK
-1489 NYNNFLKSLKE
+1489 DFLKSIKE

-1520 RQIIQE
+1520 RQIIQK

-1539 QLSAAVNDTAK
+1539 ELSDAVKETAK
-1550 KLYGISKNGDK
+1550 KLYGISSSGGK
-1561 YEIGSDKG
+1561 YEIGSEKG
-1569 LDFIN
+1569 LDFIY
-1574 NKPAGSTMTGGDGS
+1574 NKPAGSEMIGGDGS
-1588 TWTKNEDGT
+1588 KWTKNADGT

-1603 DGVTYTVYPDGWSGN
+1603 DGVSYTVNPNQATGDTTG
-1618 SGNSSEDSS
+1618 DTTS
-1627 GGPKYSGIVYAKR
+1627 GGQRYSGVVYGEPD
-1640 LDGKGEDYKISSADG
+1640 DGQGERYKISSASG
-1655 LNFLNNALAGDKL
+1655 LDFLNNKPAGASMTGGDK
-1668 DGGDGSHWVKN
+1668 SYWVKN
-1679 EDGTTS
+1679 ADGTTS
-1685 ITDKY
+1685 ITDRY
-1690 GIAYKVYDRGGILR
+1690 GRHYTVYDQGGILH

-1717 ITPPDVTA
+1717 VTPPDVTEL
-1725 MLKKRV
+1725 LKKR
-1731 LKPVEDRNFSQNMDS
+1731 LLSPVRDANFDRNMDALRS
-1746 IRWMMSSHGVGANA
+1746 CLSTKHEAETVST
-1760 VHNASYDNHSI
+1760 ASYDNHSI
-1771 GTQNNGNVYKFNGI
+1771 GTQHNGNTYQFGSV
-1785 TINEPQASGMT
+1785 TISEQQANNMSVK
-1796 LRHFAD
+1796 RFAD
-1802 IAHNL
+1802 LALGL

>member
-1 MAEFEKVQL
+1 MADFEKVQL
-10 QVEVVRT
+10 QVEVIRT

-22 IKDVNNLKAQ
+22 VKDVNGLKDQ
-32 KLKITVDS
+32 KLKLTVDS
-40 SGLDAI
+40 SGLEAI
-46 NRFNGAVQTITQN
+46 NRFNTSVQAITQN
-59 ADGLSGKFTKIWAGA
+59 IDGLSGKFTKVWAGA

-113 ATTNYDEMAK
+113 ATTNYDAMAK
-123 AAQKAAEQAQKADGQ
+123 AAQKAAEQNQKAAGQ

-157 NPTPMQQQIEALTG
+157 NPTPMQQRIEALTG
-171 VNNATKSA
+171 VSNATKSA
-179 AESAKVFEKAWAD
+179 AESAKVFEQAWAD

-204 AQAAQ
+204 AQDVE

-228 MTSAADKYPAGTF
+228 MKSAAEKYHAGTF
-241 DTIQSDARQ
+241 DTIQSDAKQ
-250 ASAALEELYNSWK
+250 ASAALETLYNSWK

-268 DQEFIAGVKDASGSL
+268 DKEFVDGVKDASGSL

-296 TDKLT
+296 TDKLA
-301 NSTNVLGDTFG
+301 NSTNVLGDTFSH
-312 NIVGKITVWQ
+312 IVGKITVWQ
-322 LVNAAVAKI
+322 VVNAAVATV

-338 IRTMKE
+338 IRTMKQ

-366 GDTAYEAASKYG
+366 GNTAYEAASKYG
-378 VAVTDYLE
+378 VAVTDYLK

-431 YQMNGNVEELN
+431 YKMKGNVEELN

-528 EEINSLNDA
+528 DEINSLNDA

-551 SGKLVDPM
+551 SGTLVDPM
-559 EAIAS
+559 KAIAS

-576 AELANLESSLGGKLR
+576 AELASLESDLGGKLR

-601 YDMYAEMLDKVAD
+601 YDMYAEMLDKVAN
-614 SAGSADKEVGIMLDS
+614 SAGSADKEVSIMLNS
-629 WESKTNILKNKWTEF
+629 WESKTNILKNRWTEF
-644 ISHMTDTDL
+644 ISHLTDTDL

-667 LDSGFGKFMATVAGV
+667 LDSGFGKFMATTAGV
-682 AVSITA
+682 AAAFTV
-688 LYKAII
+688 LYKAMV
-694 AFQKAGVALDGL
+694 AVEKAGKAISALEGL
-706 LATLN
+706 KNSGKFASGALALF
-711 SLKTSGTLASSVV
+711 SG
-724 KFFSNPTLGTIVAI
+724 PTLGTIVAI
-738 GVAIGVVVA
+738 GAAIGVVVA

-768 HDLSEQV
+768 HDLSDQV
-775 KETSANL
+775 KETSDNL
-782 AEAKEK
+782 ADAKKK
-788 LNELNQTP
+788 LDELNQTP
-796 YAERGEE
+796 YVERGEE
-803 WRKEKEELQQTI
+803 WRKEKDELEQTI
-815 DAYEY
+815 QAYEY
-820 LLELRKNEA
+820 LLELRKKEKAEA
-829 NRTAEKAFSADVTT
+829 AEKAFNAKVTT
-843 AISYAG
+843 SVKVSGLMQDVPGSYSTASG
-849 DISQNEK
+849 I
-856 GESRINLSS
+856 GLSP
-865 GGTNVRSI
+865 
-873 KLTQEQLKALTT
+873 EQAKAATA
-885 EYNNVEEAV
+885 EYKDEEEAV
-894 RANISAFDDY
+894 YALSRAFDSLFDD
-904 ISETSKKKIA
+904 SRRKTIA
-914 ELIESGN
+914 EYIESGN
-921 TAKAYEEME
+921 SEKSLSEMKA
-930 KALRQIGITFD
+930 ALGDLGITFKS
-941 EVAVSA
+941 VKVSA
-947 DKFAESQATGMDRV
+947 SEFAESQATGMDRV
-961 TQYISQAKASGT
+961 AQYISQAEASST
-973 QMSQTIKE
+973 RMSTNMQE
-981 QYQAFIDADDGRY
+981 QYQAYIDADEGRY
-994 KYLKGMKDLTV
+994 QYYKGLKDLTV

-1013 IESMV
+1013 FESMV
-1018 AAFESL
+1018 AAFVSL
-1024 NKSDNPAE
+1024 KEYDNPAE
-1032 TVVTIGNALG
+1032 IVVTIGNALG

-1048 LRFAQHVGLV
+1048 LRFAQHIGLV
-1058 SRDIR
+1058 NPNIR
-1063 EMSREVETATDGT
+1063 EMSNEVETATDGT

-1083 TGAADGADELAD
+1083 TGAADGAGKLAD
-1095 SLEEVEVATYDE
+1095 SLEEVEVATYNE

-1148 LQNAAAT
+1148 LQNAVAT
-1155 SNYNNLIAQIQTV
+1155 ANYNNLIAQIQAV

-1201 NMRRLFNQQTGKSWK
+1201 NMRRLFNQQTGKNWK

-1266 GGGGS
+1266 GGGSS
-1271 SDASLESHK
+1271 SDANLESHK

-1317 AEYLRSIGGSQA
+1317 AQYLRSIGGSQA

-1349 KSTDDLLNELQG
+1349 KSTDDLLSELQD

-1368 DLSDQRQN
+1368 DLSDQRQD

-1401 EEKILAVQEAQAK
+1401 EEKILAVQQAQAK

-1440 KEVDSAQ
+1440 KEVDDAQ
-1447 EALDEAK
+1447 EALDDAK

-1489 NYNNFLKSLKE
+1489 SYNNFLKSLKE

-1520 RQIIQE
+1520 KKIIQE

-1539 QLSAAVNDTAK
+1539 ELSDAVKETAK
-1550 KLYGISKNGDK
+1550 KLYGLSSNGSK

-1569 LDFIN
+1569 IDFVN
-1574 NKPAGSTMTGGDGS
+1574 NATAGSTMTGGDGS
-1588 TWTKNEDGT
+1588 TWTKNPDGT

-1603 DGVTYTVYPDGWSGN
+1603 DGVSYTVNPNQTTGDTTGDTTN
-1618 SGNSSEDSS
+1618 
-1627 GGPKYSGIVYAKR
+1627 GGQRYSGVVYAEPD
-1640 LDGKGEDYKISSADG
+1640 DGQGERYKISSASG
-1655 LNFLNNALAGDKL
+1655 LDFLNNKPAGASMTGGDK
-1668 DGGDGSHWVKN
+1668 SYWVKN
-1679 EDGTTS
+1679 ADGTTS
-1685 ITDKY
+1685 ITDRY
-1690 GIAYKVYDRGGILR
+1690 GRHYTVYDQGGILH

-1717 ITPPDVTA
+1717 VTPPDVTEL
-1725 MLKKRV
+1725 LKKR
-1731 LKPVEDRNFSQNMDS
+1731 LLSPVRDANFDRNMDALRS
-1746 IRWMMSSHGVGANA
+1746 CLSTKHEAETVST
-1760 VHNASYDNHSI
+1760 ASYDNHSI
-1771 GTQNNGNVYKFNGI
+1771 GTQHNGNTYQFGSV
-1785 TINEPQASGMT
+1785 TISEQQANNMSVK
-1796 LRHFAD
+1796 RFAD
-1802 IAHNL
+1802 LALGL

>member
-1 MAEFEKVQL
+1 MADFEKVQL
-10 QVEVVRT
+10 QVEVIRT

-22 IKDVNNLKAQ
+22 VKDVNGLKDQ
-32 KLKITVDS
+32 KLKLTVDS
-40 SGLDAI
+40 SGLEAI
-46 NRFNGAVQTITQN
+46 NRFNTSVQAITQN
-59 ADGLSGKFTKIWAGA
+59 VDGLSGKFTKVWAGA

-113 ATTNYDEMAK
+113 ATTNYDAMAK
-123 AAQKAAEQAQKADGQ
+123 AAQKAAEQNQKAADQ

-179 AESAKVFEKAWAD
+179 AESARVFEQAWAD

-204 AQAAQ
+204 AQDVE

-228 MTSAADKYPAGTF
+228 MKSAGEKYPAGTF
-241 DTIQSDARQ
+241 SDIESDAKQ
-250 ASAALEELYNSWK
+250 ASAALETLYNSWK

-268 DQEFIAGVKDASGSL
+268 DQEFVAGVKDASGSL
-283 KNLRANYAQTRNE
+283 KTLRANYAQTRNE

-301 NSTNVLGDTFG
+301 NSTNVLGDTFSH
-312 NIVGKITVWQ
+312 IVGKITVWQ
-322 LVNAAVAKI
+322 VVNAAVAKV

-338 IRTMKE
+338 IQTMKQ

-431 YQMNGNVEELN
+431 YQMKGNVEELN

-528 EEINSLNDA
+528 DEINSLNDA

-551 SGKLVDPM
+551 SGTLVDPM
-559 EAIAS
+559 KAIAS

-576 AELANLESSLGGKLR
+576 AELASLESDLGGKLR

-614 SAGSADKEVGIMLDS
+614 SAGSADKEVSIMLNS
-629 WESKTNILKNKWTEF
+629 WESKTNILKNRWTEF
-644 ISHMTDTDL
+644 ISHLTDTDL

-667 LDSGFGKFMATVAGV
+667 LDSGFGKFMATTAGV
-682 AVSITA
+682 AAAFTV
-688 LYKAII
+688 LYKAMV
-694 AFQKAGVALDGL
+694 AVEKAGKAISALEGL
-706 LATLN
+706 KNSGKFASGALTLF
-711 SLKTSGTLASSVV
+711 SG
-724 KFFSNPTLGTIVAI
+724 PTLGTIVAI
-738 GVAIGVVVA
+738 GAAIGVVVA

-768 HDLSEQV
+768 HDLSDQV
-775 KETSANL
+775 KETSDNL
-782 AEAKEK
+782 ADAKKK
-788 LNELNQTP
+788 LDELNQTP
-796 YAERGEE
+796 YVERGEE
-803 WRKEKEELQQTI
+803 WRKEKDELEQTI
-815 DAYEY
+815 QAYEY
-820 LLELRKNEA
+820 LLELRKKEKAEA
-829 NRTAEKAFSADVTT
+829 AEKAFNAKVTT
-843 AISYAG
+843 SVKVSGLMQDVPGSYSTASG
-849 DISQNEK
+849 I
-856 GESRINLSS
+856 GLSP
-865 GGTNVRSI
+865 
-873 KLTQEQLKALTT
+873 EQAKAATA
-885 EYNNVEEAV
+885 EYKDEEEAV
-894 RANISAFDDY
+894 YALSRAFDSLFDD
-904 ISETSKKKIA
+904 SRRKTIA
-914 ELIESGN
+914 EYIESGN
-921 TAKAYEEME
+921 TE
-930 KALRQIGITFD
+930 KALSEMKAALGDLGITFKS
-941 EVAVSA
+941 VKVSA
-947 DKFAESQATGMDRV
+947 SEFAESQATGMDRV
-961 TQYISQAKASGT
+961 AQYISQAEASST
-973 QMSQTIKE
+973 RMSTNMQE
-981 QYQAFIDADDGRY
+981 QYQAYIDADEGRY
-994 KYLKGMKDLTV
+994 QYYKGLKDLTV

-1013 IESMV
+1013 FESMV
-1018 AAFESL
+1018 AAFVSL
-1024 NKSDNPAE
+1024 KEYDNPAE
-1032 TVVTIGNALG
+1032 IVVTIGNALG

-1048 LRFAQHVGLV
+1048 LRFAQHIGLV
-1058 SRDIR
+1058 NPNIR
-1063 EMSREVETATDGT
+1063 EMSNEVETATDGT

-1083 TGAADGADELAD
+1083 TGAAGGADKLAD
-1095 SLEEVEVATYDE
+1095 SLEEVEVATYNE

-1155 SNYNNLIAQIQTV
+1155 ANYNNLIAQIQAV

-1201 NMRRLFNQQTGKSWK
+1201 NMRRLFNQQTGKNWK

-1266 GGGGS
+1266 GGGSS
-1271 SDASLESHK
+1271 SDANLESHK

-1317 AEYLRSIGGSQA
+1317 AQYLRSIGGSQA

-1349 KSTDDLLNELQG
+1349 KSTDDLLSELQD

-1368 DLSDQRQN
+1368 DLSDQRQD

-1401 EEKILAVQEAQAK
+1401 EEKILAVQQAQAK

-1440 KEVDSAQ
+1440 KEVDDAQ
-1447 EALDEAK
+1447 EALDDAK

-1489 NYNNFLKSLKE
+1489 SYNNFLKSLKE

-1520 RQIIQE
+1520 KKIIQE

-1539 QLSAAVNDTAK
+1539 ELSDAVKETAK
-1550 KLYGISKNGDK
+1550 KLYGLSSNGSK

-1569 LDFIN
+1569 IDFVN
-1574 NKPAGSTMTGGDGS
+1574 NAPAGSTMTGGDGS
-1588 TWTKNEDGT
+1588 TWTKNPDGT

-1603 DGVTYTVYPDGWSGN
+1603 DGVSYTVNPNQTTGDTTGDTTN
-1618 SGNSSEDSS
+1618 
-1627 GGPKYSGIVYAKR
+1627 GGKRYSGVVYAEPD
-1640 LDGKGEDYKISSADG
+1640 DGQGERYKISSASG
-1655 LNFLNNALAGDKL
+1655 LDFLNNKPAGASMTGGDK
-1668 DGGDGSHWVKN
+1668 SYWVKN
-1679 EDGTTS
+1679 ADGTTS
-1685 ITDKY
+1685 ITDRY
-1690 GIAYKVYDRGGILR
+1690 GRHYTVYDQGGILH

-1717 ITPPDVTA
+1717 VTPPDVTEL
-1725 MLKKRV
+1725 LKKR
-1731 LKPVEDRNFSQNMDS
+1731 LLSPVRDANFDRNMDALRS
-1746 IRWMMSSHGVGANA
+1746 CLSTKHEAETVST
-1760 VHNASYDNHSI
+1760 ASYDNHSI
-1771 GTQNNGNVYKFNGI
+1771 GTQHNGNTYQFGSV
-1785 TINEPQASGMT
+1785 TISEQQASNMSVK
-1796 LRHFAD
+1796 RFAD
-1802 IAHNL
+1802 LALGL

>member
-1 MAEFEKVQL
+1 MADFEKVQL
-10 QVEVVRT
+10 QVEVIRT

-22 IKDVNNLKAQ
+22 VKDVNGLKDQ
-32 KLKITVDS
+32 KLKLTVDS
-40 SGLDAI
+40 SGLEAI
-46 NRFNGAVQTITQN
+46 NRFNTSVQAITQN
-59 ADGLSGKFTKIWAGA
+59 IDGLSGKFTKVWAGA

-113 ATTNYDEMAK
+113 ATTNYDAMAK
-123 AAQKAAEQAQKADGQ
+123 AAQKAAEQNQKAAGQ

-157 NPTPMQQQIEALTG
+157 NPTPMQQRIEALTG
-171 VNNATKSA
+171 VSNATKSA
-179 AESAKVFEKAWAD
+179 AESAKVFEQAWAD
-192 ASGKSTAAAQQQ
+192 ASGKSTAAAQKQ
-204 AQAAQ
+204 AQDVE

-228 MTSAADKYPAGTF
+228 MKSAGEKYPAGTF
-241 DTIQSDARQ
+241 SDIESDAKQ
-250 ASAALEELYNSWK
+250 ASAALETLYNSWK

-268 DQEFIAGVKDASGSL
+268 DKEFVDGVKNASGSL
-283 KNLRANYAQTRNE
+283 KKLRANYAQTRNE

-301 NSTNVLGDTFG
+301 NSTNVLGDTFSH
-312 NIVGKITVWQ
+312 IVGKITVWQ
-322 LVNAAVAKI
+322 VVNTAVAKV
-331 KRSFVEA
+331 KRSFTEA
-338 IRTMKE
+338 IDTMKQ

-359 AAEMEKL
+359 SAEMEKL
-366 GDTAYEAASKYG
+366 GNTAYEAASKYG
-378 VAVTDYLE
+378 VAVTDYLK

-431 YQMNGNVEELN
+431 YKMKGNVEELN

-528 EEINSLNDA
+528 DEINSLNDA

-551 SGKLVDPM
+551 SGTLVDPM
-559 EAIAS
+559 KAIAS

-576 AELANLESSLGGKLR
+576 AELASLESDLGGKLR

-601 YDMYAEMLDKVAD
+601 YDMYAEMLDKVAN
-614 SAGSADKEVGIMLDS
+614 SAGSADKEVSIMLNS
-629 WESKTNILKNKWTEF
+629 WESKTNILKNRWTEF
-644 ISHMTDTDL
+644 ISHLTDTDL

-667 LDSGFGKFMATVAGV
+667 LDSGFGKFMATTAGV
-682 AVSITA
+682 AAAFTV
-688 LYKAII
+688 LYKAMV
-694 AFQKAGVALDGL
+694 AVEKAGKAISALEGL
-706 LATLN
+706 KNSGKFASGALALF
-711 SLKTSGTLASSVV
+711 SG
-724 KFFSNPTLGTIVAI
+724 PTLGTIVAI
-738 GVAIGVVVA
+738 GAAIGVVVA

-768 HDLSEQV
+768 HDLSDQV
-775 KETSANL
+775 KETSDNL
-782 AEAKEK
+782 ADAKKK
-788 LNELNQTP
+788 LDELNQTP
-796 YAERGEE
+796 YVERGEE
-803 WRKEKEELQQTI
+803 WRKEKDELEQTI
-815 DAYEY
+815 QAYEY
-820 LLELRKNEA
+820 LLELRKKEKAEA
-829 NRTAEKAFSADVTT
+829 AEKAFNAKVTT
-843 AISYAG
+843 SVKVSGLMQDVPGSYSTASG
-849 DISQNEK
+849 I
-856 GESRINLSS
+856 GLSP
-865 GGTNVRSI
+865 
-873 KLTQEQLKALTT
+873 EQAKAATA
-885 EYNNVEEAV
+885 EYKDEEEAV
-894 RANISAFDDY
+894 YALSRAFDSLFDD
-904 ISETSKKKIA
+904 SRRKTIA
-914 ELIESGN
+914 EYIESGN
-921 TAKAYEEME
+921 TEKSLSEMKA
-930 KALRQIGITFD
+930 ALGDLGITFKS
-941 EVAVSA
+941 VKVSA
-947 DKFAESQATGMDRV
+947 SEFAESQATGMDRV
-961 TQYISQAKASGT
+961 AQYISQAEASST
-973 QMSQTIKE
+973 RMSTNMQE
-981 QYQAFIDADDGRY
+981 QYQAYIDADEGRY
-994 KYLKGMKDLTV
+994 QYYKGLKDLTV

-1013 IESMV
+1013 FESMV
-1018 AAFESL
+1018 AAFVSL
-1024 NKSDNPAE
+1024 KEYDNPAE
-1032 TVVTIGNALG
+1032 IVVTIGNALG

-1048 LRFAQHVGLV
+1048 LRFAQHIGLV
-1058 SRDIR
+1058 NPNIR
-1063 EMSREVETATDGT
+1063 EMSNEVETATDGT

-1083 TGAADGADELAD
+1083 TGAADGAGKLAD
-1095 SLEEVEVATYDE
+1095 SLEEVEVATYNE

-1155 SNYNNLIAQIQTV
+1155 ANYNNLIAQIQAV

-1201 NMRRLFNQQTGKSWK
+1201 NMRRLFNQQTGKNWK

-1266 GGGGS
+1266 GGGSS
-1271 SDASLESHK
+1271 SDANLESHK

-1317 AEYLRSIGGSQA
+1317 AQYLRSIGGSQA

-1349 KSTDDLLNELQG
+1349 KSTDDLLSELQD

-1368 DLSDQRQN
+1368 DLSDQRQD

-1401 EEKILAVQEAQAK
+1401 EEKILAVQQAQAK

-1440 KEVDSAQ
+1440 KEVDDAQ
-1447 EALDEAK
+1447 EALDDAK

-1489 NYNNFLKSLKE
+1489 SYNNFLKSLKE

-1520 RQIIQE
+1520 KKIIQE

-1539 QLSAAVNDTAK
+1539 ELSDAVKETAK
-1550 KLYGISKNGDK
+1550 KLYGLSSNGSK

-1569 LDFIN
+1569 IDFVN
-1574 NKPAGSTMTGGDGS
+1574 NATAGSTMTGGDGS
-1588 TWTKNEDGT
+1588 TWTKNPDGT

-1603 DGVTYTVYPDGWSGN
+1603 DGVSYTVNPNQTTGDTTGDTTN
-1618 SGNSSEDSS
+1618 
-1627 GGPKYSGIVYAKR
+1627 GGQRYSGVVYAEPD
-1640 LDGKGEDYKISSADG
+1640 DGQGERYKISSASG
-1655 LNFLNNALAGDKL
+1655 LDFLNNKPAGASMTGGDK
-1668 DGGDGSHWVKN
+1668 SYWVKN
-1679 EDGTTS
+1679 ADGTTS
-1685 ITDKY
+1685 ITDRY
-1690 GIAYKVYDRGGILR
+1690 GRHYTVYDQGGILH

-1717 ITPPDVTA
+1717 VTPPDVTEL
-1725 MLKKRV
+1725 LKKR
-1731 LKPVEDRNFSQNMDS
+1731 LLSPVRDANFDRNMDALRS
-1746 IRWMMSSHGVGANA
+1746 CLSTKHEAETVST
-1760 VHNASYDNHSI
+1760 ASYDNHSI
-1771 GTQNNGNVYKFNGI
+1771 GTQHNGNTYQFGSV
-1785 TINEPQASGMT
+1785 TISEQQANNMSVK
-1796 LRHFAD
+1796 RFAD
-1802 IAHNL
+1802 LALGL

>member
-1 MAEFEKVQL
+1 MADFEKVQL
-10 QVEVVRT
+10 QVEVIRT

-22 IKDVNNLKAQ
+22 VKDVNGLKDQ
-32 KLKITVDS
+32 KLKLTVDS
-40 SGLDAI
+40 SGLEAI
-46 NRFNGAVQTITQN
+46 NRFNTSVQAITQN
-59 ADGLSGKFTKIWAGA
+59 IDGLSGKFTKVWAGA

-113 ATTNYDEMAK
+113 ATTNYDAMAK
-123 AAQKAAEQAQKADGQ
+123 AAQKAAEQNQKAAGQ

-152 AASVY
+152 TASVY
-157 NPTPMQQQIEALTG
+157 NPTPMQQRIEALTG
-171 VNNATKSA
+171 VSNATKSA
-179 AESAKVFEKAWAD
+179 AESAKVFEQAWAD
-192 ASGKSTAAAQQQ
+192 ASGKSTAAAQKQ
-204 AQAAQ
+204 AQDAE

-228 MTSAADKYPAGTF
+228 MKSAAEKYPAGTF
-241 DTIQSDARQ
+241 DTIQSDAKQ
-250 ASAALEELYNSWK
+250 ASAALETLYNSWK

-268 DQEFIAGVKDASGSL
+268 DKEFVDGVKDASGSL
-283 KNLRANYAQTRNE
+283 KNLRANYARTRNE

-301 NSTNVLGDTFG
+301 NSTNVLGDTFSH
-312 NIVGKITVWQ
+312 IVGKITVWQ
-322 LVNAAVAKI
+322 VVNAAVATV

-338 IRTMKE
+338 IRTMKQ

-366 GDTAYEAASKYG
+366 GNTAYEAASKYG

-431 YQMNGNVEELN
+431 YKMKGNVEELN

-528 EEINSLNDA
+528 DEINSLNDA

-551 SGKLVDPM
+551 SGTLVDPM
-559 EAIAS
+559 KAIAS

-571 GLLTQ
+571 GLLSQ
-576 AELANLESSLGGKLR
+576 AELASLESDLGGKLR
-591 TNQLDALVKN
+591 TNQLDALIKN
-601 YDMYAEMLDKVAD
+601 YDMYAEMLDKVAG
-614 SAGSADKEVGIMLDS
+614 SAGSADKEVSIMLNS
-629 WESKTNILKNKWTEF
+629 WESKTNILKNRWTEF
-644 ISHMTDTDL
+644 ISHLTDTDL

-682 AVSITA
+682 AAAFTV
-688 LYKAII
+688 LYKAMVTVE
-694 AFQKAGVALDGL
+694 KAGKAISALEGL
-706 LATLN
+706 KNSGKFASGALTLF
-711 SLKTSGTLASSVV
+711 SG
-724 KFFSNPTLGTIVAI
+724 PTLGTIVAI
-738 GVAIGVVVA
+738 GAAIGVVVA
-747 GIKALNDYAE
+747 ALKAVYDYSE

-768 HDLSEQV
+768 HDLSDQV
-775 KETSANL
+775 KETSDNL
-782 AEAKEK
+782 ADAKKK
-788 LNELNQTP
+788 LDELNQTP
-796 YAERGEE
+796 YVERSEE
-803 WRKEKEELQQTI
+803 WRKEKDELEQTI
-815 DAYEY
+815 QAYEY
-820 LLELRKNEA
+820 LLELRKKEKAEA
-829 NRTAEKAFSADVTT
+829 AEKAFNAKVTT
-843 AISYAG
+843 SVKVSGLMQDVPGSYSTASG
-849 DISQNEK
+849 I
-856 GESRINLSS
+856 GLSP
-865 GGTNVRSI
+865 
-873 KLTQEQLKALTT
+873 EQAKAATA
-885 EYNNVEEAV
+885 EYKDEEEAV
-894 RANISAFDDY
+894 YALSRAFDSLFDD
-904 ISETSKKKIA
+904 SRRKTIA
-914 ELIESGN
+914 EYIESGN
-921 TAKAYEEME
+921 TE
-930 KALRQIGITFD
+930 KALSEMKAALGDLGITFKS
-941 EVAVSA
+941 VKVSA
-947 DKFAESQATGMDRV
+947 SEFAESQATGMDQV
-961 TQYISQAKASGT
+961 TQYISQAKSSGT
-973 QMSQTIKE
+973 QMSQTMKE

-994 KYLKGMKDLTV
+994 KYLKGIKDLTV

-1013 IESMV
+1013 FESMV
-1018 AAFESL
+1018 AAFVSL
-1024 NKSDNPAE
+1024 KEYDNPAE
-1032 TVVTIGNALG
+1032 IVVTIGNALG

-1048 LRFAQHVGLV
+1048 LRFAQHIGLV
-1058 SRDIR
+1058 NPNIR
-1063 EMSREVETATDGT
+1063 EMGNEVETATDGT

-1083 TGAADGADELAD
+1083 TGAADGADKLAD
-1095 SLEEVEVATYDE
+1095 SLEEVEVATYNE

-1155 SNYNNLIAQIQTV
+1155 ANYNNLIAQIQAV

-1201 NMRRLFNQQTGKSWK
+1201 NMRRLFNQQTGKNWK

-1266 GGGGS
+1266 GGGSS
-1271 SDASLESHK
+1271 SDANLESHK

-1317 AEYLRSIGGSQA
+1317 AQYLRSIGGSQA

-1349 KSTDDLLNELQG
+1349 KSTDDLLSELQD

-1368 DLSDQRQN
+1368 DLSDQRQD

-1401 EEKILAVQEAQAK
+1401 EEKILAVQQAQAK

-1440 KEVDSAQ
+1440 KEVDDAQ
-1447 EALDEAK
+1447 EALDDAK

-1469 LAELEAKKDAINAQ
+1469 LAELESKKDAINAQ

-1489 NYNNFLKSLKE
+1489 SYNNFLKSLKE

-1520 RQIIQE
+1520 KKIIQE

-1539 QLSAAVNDTAK
+1539 ELSDAVKETAK
-1550 KLYGISKNGDK
+1550 KLYGLSSNGSK

-1569 LDFIN
+1569 IDFVN
-1574 NKPAGSTMTGGDGS
+1574 NAPAGSTMTGGDGS
-1588 TWTKNEDGT
+1588 TWTKNADGT

-1603 DGVTYTVYPDGWSGN
+1603 DGVSYTVNPNQTTGDTTG
-1618 SGNSSEDSS
+1618 DTTS
-1627 GGPKYSGIVYAKR
+1627 GGQRYSGVVYGEPD
-1640 LDGKGEDYKISSADG
+1640 DGQGERYKISSASG
-1655 LNFLNNALAGDKL
+1655 LDFLNNKPAGSSMTGGDK
-1668 DGGDGSHWVKN
+1668 SYWVKN
-1679 EDGTTS
+1679 ADGTTS
-1685 ITDKY
+1685 ITDRY
-1690 GIAYKVYDRGGILR
+1690 GRHYTVYDQGGILR

-1717 ITPPDVTA
+1717 VTPPDVTEL
-1725 MLKKRV
+1725 LKKR
-1731 LKPVEDRNFSQNMDS
+1731 LLSPVRDANFDRNMDALRS
-1746 IRWMMSSHGVGANA
+1746 CLSTKHEAETVST
-1760 VHNASYDNHSI
+1760 ASYDNHSI
-1771 GTQNNGNVYKFNGI
+1771 GTQHNGNTYQFGSV
-1785 TINEPQASGMT
+1785 TISEQQANNMSVK
-1796 LRHFAD
+1796 RFAD
-1802 IAHNL
+1802 LALGL